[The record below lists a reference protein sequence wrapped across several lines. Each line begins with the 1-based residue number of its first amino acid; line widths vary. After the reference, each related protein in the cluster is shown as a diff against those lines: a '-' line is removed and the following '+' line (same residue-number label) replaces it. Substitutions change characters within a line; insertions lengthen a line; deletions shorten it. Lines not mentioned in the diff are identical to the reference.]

1 MVRMPDTREAPSSDF
16 NAIRISIASP
26 DQIRAWSSGE
36 VQKGETINYRTQRPE
51 KDGLFCEKI
60 FGPTKDWECQC
71 GKYKRQKYKGVV
83 CDRCGVEVTRA
94 NVRRQRLGH
103 IALAAPVA
111 NIWFV
116 KNTPSVMSLALDL
129 KLSDL
134 TRVLYY
140 SAYVIT
146 QVDIDLMRA
155 QLSSHGVEVEQLRE
169 GPLAVGYAAWQRIVD
184 RVEAWALESRLHEA
198 ASAIVGPADRLP
210 RTVPNAK
217 AALSR
222 LVSHAESDRA
232 TPAEESADAD
242 NADSQAL
249 LALATDGMAA
259 ARAAGEVGRLL
270 LAEGVVD
277 SPEKLALAAIE
288 GDPVAKA
295 LSLLHHGG
303 QPITDA
309 LSRQAGYVQAVVD
322 AFAAWRAEPAE
333 EARDNLDDAAD
344 RLRDDIA
351 AVHDELLLP
360 ALGDLN
366 AAVTQLRPL
375 SFGTAAQQPLS
386 DDLAEIRRALAEVEQ
401 SVRSWNYRRADD
413 NPDGRGWNLP
423 AFNALLERLS
433 PDSVE
438 SQAIDEL
445 EQRIEFIHNGASYH
459 DQQEEIVIWH
469 KRLPVLR
476 DLVSLVGDY
485 LLRALAERRKE
496 AVDIIQA
503 MRWLR
508 WDPTQ
513 RPRAVDLDWLW
524 DDLKLPA
531 AARHNDEL
539 PDEFYIARSGSAGL
553 RLTTLSTSRYDRL
566 KPFWGDAFDAEMGSE
581 PTLEFLKLLD
591 LDLDQE
597 RYYTELEMRATSAQI
612 RTKAG
617 KRMRLLETFRRS
629 ENRMQDMIMT
639 VLPVLP
645 PELRPMVQLD
655 GGRFATSDLN
665 DLYRRVLSR
674 NHRLKRFASMRA
686 PSLMIRNEKRM
697 LQEAV
702 DSLIDN
708 GRQGKPVKGKRD
720 HTLKSLS
727 DLLKGK
733 QGRFRQ
739 NLLGKRVDYSG
750 RSVIVVGPELKMDEC
765 GLPKRMALELFKPF
779 VMHRLVLNSMAPNIK
794 AAKRMVERSSPEV
807 WQILEDVIK
816 NRPVMLNRAPTL
828 HRLGIQAFKPVLI
841 EGSAIQLH
849 PLVCS
854 AFNADFDGDQMA
866 VHVPLSAMAVNET
879 GSVML
884 SINNMLSPASGDPLV
899 APTLDMVMGCYYLTE
914 EDKDAKGAGGVF
926 YDIHEARI
934 AYSEGLIDLRAPV
947 TVLCVAGAEGRVETT
962 MGRLIFNET
971 IPDALGF
978 KNHLM
983 DRAAIKDLTSE
994 LYRNLSN
1001 QETARALDRIKEMGF
1016 YYATKSGITIAI
1028 NDIQVSERKQDI
1040 LADAGHKVAE
1050 HEDNFM
1056 MGMMTEAEKYERVIE
1071 TWTQASDAMEKMVQ
1085 EGLENNSYGGVAV
1098 MAKSGAKGNISQ
1110 IKQMAGMRGLMSDP
1124 GGYIIERP
1132 VKSSFR
1138 EGLTALEYFISTHGA
1153 RKGLT
1158 DTALRTADSGYL
1170 TRRLVDVSQE
1180 VIVQE
1185 YDCEFAEPFYVEP
1198 RPNGSGGAGF
1208 SAAESRHM
1216 DLPDGSGGA
1225 SFSAIESRHM
1235 DLPDLRF
1242 GAERR
1247 FGKDQK
1253 QTSPRME
1260 LPDLGAGMDE
1270 LFSKV
1275 GGILLSIVEQITVA
1289 LSRQISDD
1297 HFLEKVQKF
1306 DITAAAEISNPR
1318 TDEII
1323 VRQDEVITPEIYEE
1337 IKKANK
1343 ANAPGF
1349 FDEINKIIH
1358 AEDEATREAVTKA
1371 TIEAIIDAHL
1381 IKEIPMYYTS
1391 GLKERIAGRIAGDV
1405 IAAPRSGEIIV
1416 DRNEMIDE
1424 EIAEQIAYAR
1434 IYRVPVRSPLT
1445 CQTRRGICQ
1454 LCYGRLPATGQ
1465 LVEIGQAVGVIAAQ
1479 SIGEPGTQLT
1489 MRTFHTGGIAGSDI
1503 TTGLPRVQE
1512 LFEVRPPKG
1521 AGVLTHIDGMV
1532 SIEEDPNGSRRIR
1545 VIYDEEERHEYPL
1558 PEGAIRLVERGEPVA
1573 EGSLL
1578 AVVVRPDALA
1588 GAAVAEADAPDTA
1601 LAEATDMVLADANVV
1616 QEIRSEYLGEAEV
1629 SDDRITVV
1637 WREEE
1642 SRAYD
1647 VSNQMSLKVQDGQQV
1662 MAGDALVDGPLDL
1675 RELLDIRGVEGLQH
1689 YLVDEVQE
1697 VYRSQGVG
1705 IHDKHIEVILRQMLR
1720 RVQVETAG
1728 DTEFISG
1735 DVVDKFRFQD
1745 QNAQVFAEGGEPA
1758 TAKTLLLGVSK
1769 AALTTDSFLS
1779 KASFQETTKV
1789 LTMAAVAS
1797 DRDWLRGLKE
1807 NVIIGRLIPARLESL
1822 LDVEN
1827 AFALGEGQD
1836 EYESEL
1842 VAPWLYSDGEM
1853 PEGLVASFGRPPLD
1867 APGEAIDDEIISGQ
1881 PLSPFGGIGLGDAG
1895 YQIRTAEEEDESL
1908 RRAQSL
1914 TDSDSEIDRE
1924 VEAAAS
1930 RIFSPFDDDA
1940 DDHIPQL

>member
-1 MVRMPDTREAPSSDF
+1 MVRMLDNREATSSDF

-26 DQIRAWSSGE
+26 EQIAGWSSGE

-51 KDGLFCEKI
+51 KDGLFCERI

-134 TRVLYY
+134 TRILYY
-140 SAYVIT
+140 SAYVIN
-146 QVDIDLMRA
+146 QVDIDLMR
-155 QLSSHGVEVEQLRE
+155 EQLERHSTEVDELRE
-169 GPLAVGYAAWQRIVD
+169 EPLAVAYGAWQRIAD
-184 RVEAWALESRLHEA
+184 RVGDWALEGSLHEA
-198 ASAIVGPADRLP
+198 VSIITSPSKTLPQAVAGAKSALYRLSDATDPTEGDFTADL
-210 RTVPNAK
+210 
-217 AALSR
+217 
-222 LVSHAESDRA
+222 EF
-232 TPAEESADAD
+232 
-242 NADSQAL
+242 L
-249 LALATDGMAA
+249 LNLATEGIKAE
-259 ARAAGEVGRLL
+259 RAAYEVGRLL
-270 LAEGVVD
+270 LAEGVID
-277 SPEKLALAAIE
+277 SPDKLAMAAIE
-288 GDPVAKA
+288 GDQVAVA
-295 LSLLHHGG
+295 ISGLHHGSR
-303 QPITDA
+303 PIAEA
-309 LSRQAGYVQAVVD
+309 LEQQSSHSQAVVD
-322 AFAAWRAEPAE
+322 AFNAWRGDPSE
-333 EARDNLDDAAD
+333 ELQDDLFDAVE
-344 RLRDDIA
+344 RLRDDITI
-351 AVHDELLLP
+351 VYDEALAP
-360 ALGDLN
+360 AISGVA
-366 AAVTQLRPL
+366 AAVTGVGSA
-375 SFGTAAQQPLS
+375 SFGPTAKQPLS
-386 DDLAEIRRALAEVEQ
+386 EDLAKIEHALTTVELA
-401 SVRSWNYRRADD
+401 VRSWNYRRSDD
-413 NPDGRGWNLP
+413 NPEGRGWNLP
-423 AFNALLERLS
+423 AFNALLDRLQ
-433 PDSVE
+433 PDSADMKV
-438 SQAIDEL
+438 IGEL
-445 EQRIEFIHNGASYH
+445 KDRIEFIQTDIAPD
-459 DQQEEIVIWH
+459 DQQKEISLW
-469 KRLPVLR
+469 RRQLSVLR
-476 DLVSLVGDY
+476 DLIGVVDDY
-485 LLRALAERRKE
+485 LLRAVAERRKE
-496 AVDIIQA
+496 AVDLIQA

-508 WDPTQ
+508 WDPSQ
-513 RPRAVDLDWLW
+513 RPRSADVAWLW

-531 AARHNDEL
+531 AMRNETEL
-539 PDEFYIARSGSAGL
+539 PDEFYIARSGSPGL
-553 RLTTLSTSRYDRL
+553 HLTTLSTSRFDRL
-566 KPFWGDAFDAEMGSE
+566 KPFWGEAFHAEMGAE
-581 PTLEFLKLLD
+581 PILESLKLLD
-591 LDLDQE
+591 TDLDQE
-597 RYYTELEMRATSAQI
+597 RYYTELEMRATSSQI

-686 PSLMIRNEKRM
+686 PGLMIRNEKRM

-708 GRQGKPVKGKRD
+708 GRQGKAVKGKRD
-720 HTLKSLS
+720 HALKSLS

-779 VMHRLVLNSMAPNIK
+779 VMHRLVLSALAPNIK

-807 WQILEDVIK
+807 WHILEDVIK
-816 NRPVMLNRAPTL
+816 DRPVMLNRAPTL

-866 VHVPLSAMAVNET
+866 VHVPLSAMAVHET

-884 SINNMLSPASGDPLV
+884 STNNMLSPASGDPLV

-914 EDKDAKGAGGVF
+914 LVSDAKGAGGVF
-926 YDIHEARI
+926 YDIDEARI
-934 AYSEGLIDLRAPV
+934 AYSDGQLNLRAPI
-947 TVLCVAGAEGRVETT
+947 TVLKVSGAEGKLETT

-971 IPDALGF
+971 IPNALGY
-978 KNHLM
+978 KNQLM
-983 DRAAIKDLTSE
+983 DRGAIKDLTSE

-1001 QETARALDRIKEMGF
+1001 EETAKALDSIKEMGF
-1016 YYATKSGITIAI
+1016 YYATRSGITIAI
-1028 NDIQVSERKQDI
+1028 NDIQVSERKRDI
-1040 LADAGHKVAE
+1040 LDSAGQKVAE

-1056 MGMMTEAEKYERVIE
+1056 MGMMTEEEKYERIID
-1071 TWTQASDAMEKMVQ
+1071 TWTEASDDMQQVVESEMA
-1085 EGLENNSYGGVAV
+1085 NYGGVAV

-1124 GGYIIERP
+1124 EGRIIERP

-1185 YDCEFAEPFYVEP
+1185 SDCEFAEPFYVEP
-1198 RPNGSGGAGF
+1198 RPDDPTLSN
-1208 SAAESRHM
+1208 
-1216 DLPDGSGGA
+1216 LP
-1225 SFSAIESRHM
+1225 
-1235 DLPDLRF
+1235 
-1242 GAERR
+1242 
-1247 FGKDQK
+1247 
-1253 QTSPRME
+1253 
-1260 LPDLGAGMDE
+1260 
-1270 LFSKV
+1270 
-1275 GGILLSIVEQITVA
+1275 
-1289 LSRQISDD
+1289 
-1297 HFLEKVQKF
+1297 
-1306 DITAAAEISNPR
+1306 
-1318 TDEII
+1318 
-1323 VRQDEVITPEIYEE
+1323 
-1337 IKKANK
+1337 
-1343 ANAPGF
+1343 
-1349 FDEINKIIH
+1349 
-1358 AEDEATREAVTKA
+1358 
-1371 TIEAIIDAHL
+1371 
-1381 IKEIPMYYTS
+1381 
-1391 GLKERIAGRIAGDV
+1391 ERIVGRMAGDV
-1405 IAAPRSGEIIV
+1405 IADPTSGEIIV

-1424 EIAEQIAYAR
+1424 ALATAIRDAGID
-1434 IYRVPVRSPLT
+1434 RVPVRSPLT

-1454 LCYGRLPATGQ
+1454 MCYGRLPATGK

-1521 AGVLTHIDGMV
+1521 AGVMTHIDGAI

-1545 VIYDEEERHEYPL
+1545 VTYDEEERHDYAL
-1558 PEGAIRLVERGEPVA
+1558 PAGAIRLVERGEPVE
-1573 EGSLL
+1573 EGKLL
-1578 AVVVRPDALA
+1578 AVVLNTSSSPSTDGDR
-1588 GAAVAEADAPDTA
+1588 ETTTA
-1601 LAEATDMVLADANVV
+1601 LANTDVV
-1616 QEIRSEYLGEAEV
+1616 NEIRSDFQGEAEV
-1629 SDDRITVV
+1629 TSDGITVV

-1642 SRAYD
+1642 SRVYD
-1647 VSNQMSLKVQDGQQV
+1647 VSSQMTLRVSDNQQV
-1662 MAGDALVDGPLDL
+1662 MAGAALVDGPLDL
-1675 RELLDIRGVEGLQH
+1675 RELLDIRGLEGLQH

-1697 VYRSQGVG
+1697 VYRSQGVS

-1728 DTEFISG
+1728 DTEFIPG

-1745 QNAQVFAEGGEPA
+1745 QNAQVLAEGGEPA

-1807 NVIIGRLIPARLESL
+1807 NVIIGRLIPARLDSL
-1822 LDVEN
+1822 LQAEN
-1827 AFALGEGQD
+1827 DFALRQAMDEFGGELAPSWLSGEGEIPNEFAPLEGAEELID
-1836 EYESEL
+1836 EEL
-1842 VAPWLYSDGEM
+1842 IAGQAP
-1853 PEGLVASFGRPPLD
+1853 
-1867 APGEAIDDEIISGQ
+1867 
-1881 PLSPFGGIGLGDAG
+1881 SPFGGAAIGDSGF
-1895 YQIRTAEEEDESL
+1895 QIRTAEEEDEL
-1908 RRAQSL
+1908 VRKAQSL
-1914 TDSDSEIDRE
+1914 TDNDSEIDRE
-1924 VEAAAS
+1924 VELTAS
-1930 RIFSPFDDDA
+1930 RIFSPFEEEEEDV
-1940 DDHIPQL
+1940 PRL

>member
-1 MVRMPDTREAPSSDF
+1 MVRMLDSREATTSSDF

-26 DQIRAWSSGE
+26 EQIRGWSSGE

-83 CDRCGVEVTRA
+83 CDRCGVEVTRS

-116 KNTPSVMSLALDL
+116 KNTPSVMSLTLDL

-140 SAYVIT
+140 SAFVIN
-146 QVDIDLMRA
+146 QVDVDLMRE
-155 QLSSHGVEVEQLRE
+155 QFERHESEVEEIRNGSISVADGTLQS
-169 GPLAVGYAAWQRIVD
+169 LANRIAEWD
-184 RVEAWALESRLHEA
+184 LENRRIEA
-198 ASAIVGPADRLP
+198 A
-210 RTVPNAK
+210 T
-217 AALSR
+217 ALSGMPER
-222 LVSHAESDRA
+222 LNGAVI
-232 TPAEESADAD
+232 
-242 NADSQAL
+242 
-249 LALATDGMAA
+249 A
-259 ARAAGEVGRLL
+259 ARAALARLSSADSNGDEDYASELQALRDLSDASVAAHAAILAAGQNTLRPEDLESPEQLSVLAVDGDLVAAAISRLYHGATPIADSLGRLGENVNSVVESFSDWRNDPTE
-270 LAEGVVD
+270 EGQD
-277 SPEKLALAAIE
+277 
-288 GDPVAKA
+288 DVA
-295 LSLLHHGG
+295 
-303 QPITDA
+303 
-309 LSRQAGYVQAVVD
+309 
-322 AFAAWRAEPAE
+322 
-333 EARDNLDDAAD
+333 DAAD
-344 RLRDDIA
+344 RLAADIA
-351 AVHDELLLP
+351 AVDEEALMPTLHDLHGIFSGSALQTEDSSSSESMSNDLDVIREALSQIEL
-360 ALGDLN
+360 
-366 AAVTQLRPL
+366 AVRT
-375 SFGTAAQQPLS
+375 
-386 DDLAEIRRALAEVEQ
+386 
-401 SVRSWNYRRADD
+401 WNYRRGED
-413 NPDGRGWNLP
+413 NPEGRGWNVP
-423 AFNALLERLS
+423 AFSALLERLQ
-433 PDSVE
+433 PDSDDIK
-438 SQAIDEL
+438 AISRL
-445 EQRIEFIHNGASYH
+445 EDRIDGISEIADHAGR
-459 DQQEEIVIWH
+459 QQEIGVWREE
-469 KRLPVLR
+469 
-476 DLVSLVGDY
+476 LVKLQDIISSIDGYLV
-485 LLRALAERRKE
+485 RALTERRKE
-496 AVDIIQA
+496 AVELIQA

-508 WDPTQ
+508 WDPSQ
-513 RPRAVDLDWLW
+513 RLRSADVDWVW

-531 AARHNDEL
+531 WARDEVEL

-553 RLTTLSTSRYDRL
+553 RLTILSTSRYDRL
-566 KPFWGDAFDAEMGSE
+566 KPFWGDSFDADMGAE
-581 PTLEFLKLLD
+581 PVLDFLKLMD
-591 LDLDQE
+591 TDLDQE

-686 PSLMIRNEKRM
+686 PGLMIRNEKRM
-697 LQEAV
+697 LQESV

-708 GRQGKPVKGKRD
+708 GRQGKAVKGKRD
-720 HTLKSLS
+720 HALKSLS

-779 VMHRLVLNSMAPNIK
+779 VMHRLVINALAPNIK

-807 WQILEDVIK
+807 WHILEDVIK
-816 NRPVMLNRAPTL
+816 DRPVMLNRAPTL

-884 SINNMLSPASGDPLV
+884 SINNMLSPASGEPLV

-914 EDKDAKGAGGVF
+914 LVADAKGAGGMF

-934 AYSEGLIDLRAPV
+934 AYSDAQIDLRAPI
-947 TVLCVAGAEGRVETT
+947 TVLSVSGADDKIETT
-962 MGRLIFNET
+962 MGRLIFNE
-971 IPDALGF
+971 ALPESLEY
-978 KNHLM
+978 KNVLM
-983 DRAAIKDLTSE
+983 DRGAIKDLTSE
-994 LYRNLSN
+994 LHRNLPN
-1001 QETARALDRIKEMGF
+1001 EETARVLDRIKEIGF

-1040 LADAGHKVAE
+1040 LEDAGQKVAE
-1050 HEDNFM
+1050 HEEHFM
-1056 MGMMTEAEKYERVIE
+1056 MGFMTEEQKYESVID
-1071 TWTQASDAMEKMVQ
+1071 TWTEASDAMQKVVED
-1085 EGLENNSYGGVAV
+1085 ELGNFGGVGV
-1098 MAKSGAKGNISQ
+1098 MAASGTKGNISQ

-1124 GGYIIERP
+1124 EGRIIERP

-1180 VIVQE
+1180 VIVRE
-1185 YDCEFAEPFYVEP
+1185 HDCEFAEPFYVEP
-1198 RPNGSGGAGF
+1198 RPGDDN
-1208 SAAESRHM
+1208 
-1216 DLPDGSGGA
+1216 
-1225 SFSAIESRHM
+1225 
-1235 DLPDLRF
+1235 
-1242 GAERR
+1242 
-1247 FGKDQK
+1247 
-1253 QTSPRME
+1253 
-1260 LPDLGAGMDE
+1260 
-1270 LFSKV
+1270 
-1275 GGILLSIVEQITVA
+1275 LST
-1289 LSRQISDD
+1289 L
-1297 HFLEKVQKF
+1297 
-1306 DITAAAEISNPR
+1306 T
-1318 TDEII
+1318 
-1323 VRQDEVITPEIYEE
+1323 
-1337 IKKANK
+1337 
-1343 ANAPGF
+1343 
-1349 FDEINKIIH
+1349 
-1358 AEDEATREAVTKA
+1358 
-1371 TIEAIIDAHL
+1371 
-1381 IKEIPMYYTS
+1381 
-1391 GLKERIAGRIAGDV
+1391 ERITGRIAGDV
-1405 IAAPRSGEIIV
+1405 IADMVSGEIIL

-1424 EIAEQIAYAR
+1424 TIAEQIKDAG
-1434 IYRVPVRSPLT
+1434 IDRVPVRSPLT
-1445 CQTRRGICQ
+1445 CQTPRGICQ
-1454 LCYGRLPATGQ
+1454 MCYGRLPATGE

-1521 AGVLTHIDGMV
+1521 AGLLTHIDGIA
-1532 SIEEDPNGSRRIR
+1532 SIEEDANGSRRIR
-1545 VIYDEEERHEYPL
+1545 VTYDDEERHDYPL
-1558 PEGAIRLVERGEPVA
+1558 PDGAIRLVQPGEPIG
-1573 EGSLL
+1573 EGNLL
-1578 AVVVRPDALA
+1578 AVVVSGDASANDDQPANALTGA
-1588 GAAVAEADAPDTA
+1588 GI
-1601 LAEATDMVLADANVV
+1601 L
-1616 QEIRSEYLGEAEV
+1616 QEIRSDYQGEVEV
-1629 SDDRITVV
+1629 SADGVTVV

-1642 SRAYD
+1642 SRSYD
-1647 VSNQMSLKVQDGQQV
+1647 ISSQMTLKVNNGQQV
-1662 MAGDALVDGPLDL
+1662 WAGDALVDGPLDL
-1675 RELLDIRGVEGLQH
+1675 RELLDIRGLEGLQH

-1697 VYRSQGVG
+1697 VYRSQGVS

-1728 DTEFISG
+1728 DTEFIPG

-1745 QNAQVFAEGGEPA
+1745 QNNRVLVEGGEPA

-1822 LDVEN
+1822 LASERTL
-1827 AFALGEGQD
+1827 ALMESFEDYDDDMPAWLAGGD
-1836 EYESEL
+1836 EF
-1842 VAPWLYSDGEM
+1842 
-1853 PEGLVASFGRPPLD
+1853 PEGIDPMQQRAALD
-1867 APGEAIDDEIISGQ
+1867 MPQDVIDEELISGQ
-1881 PLSPFGGIGLGDAG
+1881 PASPFGDGPGLGNAG
-1895 YQIRTAEEEDESL
+1895 YQIRNAEEEEEL
-1908 RRAQSL
+1908 VRRAQSL
-1914 TDSDSEIDRE
+1914 TESDSEVDQE
-1924 VEAAAS
+1924 VELTAS
-1930 RIFSPFDDDA
+1930 RIFSPFDDEGED
-1940 DDHIPQL
+1940 IPAL

>member
-1 MVRMPDTREAPSSDF
+1 MVRMLDNREATSSDF

-26 DQIRAWSSGE
+26 EQITGWSSGE

-51 KDGLFCEKI
+51 KDGLFCERI

-134 TRVLYY
+134 TRILYY
-140 SAYVIT
+140 SAYVIN
-146 QVDIDLMRA
+146 QVDIDLMRE
-155 QLSSHGVEVEQLRE
+155 QLGRHSTEVDELRE
-169 GPLAVGYAAWQRIVD
+169 GPLAVAYGAWQRIAD
-184 RVEAWALESRLHEA
+184 RVSDWALDGSLHEA
-198 ASAIVGPADRLP
+198 VTIITAPAESLPQALSATKSALDRLSGVQDP
-210 RTVPNAK
+210 EEGDFT
-217 AALSR
+217 
-222 LVSHAESDRA
+222 AEL
-232 TPAEESADAD
+232 ESV
-242 NADSQAL
+242 
-249 LALATDGMAA
+249 LALAAEGTKAE
-259 ARAAGEVGRLL
+259 RAAYAVGQLL
-270 LAEGVVD
+270 LAEGVID
-277 SPEKLALAAIE
+277 SPDKLAMAAIE
-288 GDPVAKA
+288 GDQVAVA
-295 LSLLHHGG
+295 ISGLHHGNV
-303 QPITDA
+303 PMAEA
-309 LSRQAGYVQAVVD
+309 LEQQSSHAQAVIDAFNSWRGDPSEELQDDLVD
-322 AFAAWRAEPAE
+322 AVE
-333 EARDNLDDAAD
+333 
-344 RLRDDIA
+344 RLRDDITVVYDEA
-351 AVHDELLLP
+351 LAPAVRGV
-360 ALGDLN
+360 A
-366 AAVTQLRPL
+366 AAVTGVGSA
-375 SFGTAAQQPLS
+375 SFGPTAQQPLS
-386 DDLAEIRRALAEVEQ
+386 DDLAEVEHALSTVEEA
-401 SVRSWNYRRADD
+401 VRSWNYRRSDD
-413 NPDGRGWNLP
+413 NPEGRGWNLP
-423 AFNALLERLS
+423 AFNALLDRLQT
-433 PDSVE
+433 DSADMKV
-438 SQAIDEL
+438 IGEL
-445 EQRIEFIHNGASYH
+445 ENRIEFIQTDITPA
-459 DQQEEIVIWH
+459 DQQKEIALW
-469 KRLPVLR
+469 RRQLPVLR
-476 DLVSLVGDY
+476 DLIGVVDDY
-485 LLRALAERRKE
+485 LLRAVAERRKE
-496 AVDIIQA
+496 AVDLIQA

-508 WDPTQ
+508 WDPSQ
-513 RPRAVDLDWLW
+513 RPRSVDVDWLW
-524 DDLKLPA
+524 EDLKLPA
-531 AARHNDEL
+531 AARNETEL
-539 PDEFYIARSGSAGL
+539 PDEFYIARSGSPGL
-553 RLTTLSTSRYDRL
+553 HLTTLSTSRYDRL
-566 KPFWGDAFDAEMGSE
+566 KPFWGEAFDAEMGAE
-581 PTLEFLKLLD
+581 PILEFLKLLD
-591 LDLDQE
+591 TDLDQE
-597 RYYTELEMRATSAQI
+597 RYYTELEMRATSSQI

-629 ENRMQDMIMT
+629 ENRMQDMVMT

-686 PSLMIRNEKRM
+686 PGLMIRNEKRM

-708 GRQGKPVKGKRD
+708 GRQGKAVKGKRD
-720 HTLKSLS
+720 HALKSLS

-779 VMHRLVLNSMAPNIK
+779 VMHRLVLSALAPNIK

-807 WQILEDVIK
+807 WHILEDVIK
-816 NRPVMLNRAPTL
+816 DRPVMLNRAPTL

-866 VHVPLSAMAVNET
+866 VHVPLSAMAVHET

-914 EDKDAKGAGGVF
+914 LISDARGAGGVF
-926 YDIHEARI
+926 YDIDEARI
-934 AYSEGLIDLRAPV
+934 AYADGQLDLRAPV
-947 TVLCVAGAEGRVETT
+947 TVLKVPSVEGKIETT

-971 IPDALGF
+971 IPNALGY
-978 KNHLM
+978 KNQLM
-983 DRAAIKDLTSE
+983 DRGAIKDLTSE

-1001 QETARALDRIKEMGF
+1001 EETAIALDKIKEMGF

-1028 NDIQVSERKQDI
+1028 NDIQVSERKKDI
-1040 LADAGHKVAE
+1040 LDAAGQKVAE

-1056 MGMMTEAEKYERVIE
+1056 MGMMTEEEKYERIID
-1071 TWTQASDAMEKMVQ
+1071 TWTQASDDMQQVVESEMA
-1085 EGLENNSYGGVAV
+1085 NYGGVAV

-1124 GGYIIERP
+1124 EGRIIERP

-1185 YDCEFAEPFYVEP
+1185 SDCEFAEPFYVEP
-1198 RPNGSGGAGF
+1198 RPNDPTLSN
-1208 SAAESRHM
+1208 
-1216 DLPDGSGGA
+1216 LP
-1225 SFSAIESRHM
+1225 
-1235 DLPDLRF
+1235 
-1242 GAERR
+1242 ERVV
-1247 FGKDQK
+1247 G
-1253 QTSPRME
+1253 RM
-1260 LPDLGAGMDE
+1260 
-1270 LFSKV
+1270 
-1275 GGILLSIVEQITVA
+1275 
-1289 LSRQISDD
+1289 
-1297 HFLEKVQKF
+1297 
-1306 DITAAAEISNPR
+1306 
-1318 TDEII
+1318 
-1323 VRQDEVITPEIYEE
+1323 
-1337 IKKANK
+1337 
-1343 ANAPGF
+1343 
-1349 FDEINKIIH
+1349 
-1358 AEDEATREAVTKA
+1358 
-1371 TIEAIIDAHL
+1371 
-1381 IKEIPMYYTS
+1381 
-1391 GLKERIAGRIAGDV
+1391 AGDV
-1405 IAAPRSGEIIV
+1405 IADPVSGEIIV

-1424 EIAEQIAYAR
+1424 ELAAAIRDAGID
-1434 IYRVPVRSPLT
+1434 RVPVRSPLS

-1454 LCYGRLPATGQ
+1454 MCYGRLPATGQ

-1521 AGVLTHIDGMV
+1521 AGVLTHIDGGISV
-1532 SIEEDPNGSRRIR
+1532 EEDPNGSRRIR
-1545 VIYDEEERHEYPL
+1545 VTYDEEERHDYAL
-1558 PEGAIRLVERGEPVA
+1558 PPGAIRLVERGEPVE
-1573 EGSLL
+1573 EGKLL
-1578 AVVVRPDALA
+1578 AVVLNTQSKPAA
-1588 GAAVAEADAPDTA
+1588 GDDGESTTA
-1601 LAEATDMVLADANVV
+1601 LANTDVV
-1616 QEIRSEYLGEAEV
+1616 NEIRSDFQGEAEV
-1629 SDDRITVV
+1629 TADGVTVV

-1642 SRAYD
+1642 SRVYD
-1647 VSNQMSLKVQDGQQV
+1647 VSSQMTLKVTNGQQV

-1675 RELLDIRGVEGLQH
+1675 RELLDIRGLEGLQH

-1697 VYRSQGVG
+1697 VYRSQGVS

-1728 DTEFISG
+1728 DTEFIPG

-1745 QNAQVFAEGGEPA
+1745 QNAQVLAEGGEPS

-1807 NVIIGRLIPARLESL
+1807 NVIIGRLIPARLDSL
-1822 LDVEN
+1822 LQAEHE
-1827 AFALGEGQD
+1827 FALREVMDDFAGELAPSWLSGDVDIPEEIAGLEGANELIDEELIAGQA
-1836 EYESEL
+1836 
-1842 VAPWLYSDGEM
+1842 AP
-1853 PEGLVASFGRPPLD
+1853 
-1867 APGEAIDDEIISGQ
+1867 Q
-1881 PLSPFGGIGLGDAG
+1881 FGGPGIGDAG
-1895 YQIRTAEEEDESL
+1895 FQIRTAEEEDEL
-1908 RRAQSL
+1908 VRRAQSL
-1914 TDSDSEIDRE
+1914 TDNDSEIDRE
-1924 VEAAAS
+1924 VELTAS
-1930 RIFSPFDDDA
+1930 RVFSPFEEEDED
-1940 DDHIPQL
+1940 IPRL

>member
-1 MVRMPDTREAPSSDF
+1 MVRMLDNREATSSDF

-26 DQIRAWSSGE
+26 EQITGWSSGE

-51 KDGLFCEKI
+51 KDGLFCERI

-140 SAYVIT
+140 SAYVIN
-146 QVDIDLMRA
+146 QVDIDLMR
-155 QLSSHGVEVEQLRE
+155 EQLERHSTE
-169 GPLAVGYAAWQRIVD
+169 VDELRDGPLAVAYSAWQRIAD
-184 RVEAWALESRLHEA
+184 RVGDWALEGSLHEA
-198 ASAIVGPADRLP
+198 GSIISGPSESLPRAVSSAKSALDRLA
-210 RTVPNAK
+210 NAPEADGHDFSDDLEYL
-217 AALSR
+217 AAL
-222 LVSHAESDRA
+222 AEEGIKAERA
-232 TPAEESADAD
+232 TY
-242 NADSQAL
+242 
-249 LALATDGMAA
+249 
-259 ARAAGEVGRLL
+259 EVGRLL
-270 LAEGVVD
+270 LAEGVID
-277 SPEKLALAAIE
+277 SPDKLAMAAIE
-288 GDPVAKA
+288 GDQIAVAI
-295 LSLLHHGG
+295 SGLHHGSL
-303 QPITDA
+303 PIKES
-309 LSRQAGYVQAVVD
+309 LERQSANARAVAD
-322 AFAAWRAEPAE
+322 AFNAWRDDPRE
-333 EARDNLDDAAD
+333 ELQDDLVD
-344 RLRDDIA
+344 SVERLRDDITIVYDEILVPTVNGVA
-351 AVHDELLLP
+351 AGVNGVNS
-360 ALGDLN
+360 A
-366 AAVTQLRPL
+366 
-375 SFGTAAQQPLS
+375 SFGPTAQQPLS
-386 DDLAEIRRALAEVEQ
+386 DDLAEIEHALTTVEMA
-401 SVRSWNYRRADD
+401 VRSWNYRRSDD
-413 NPDGRGWNLP
+413 NPEGRGWNLP
-423 AFNALLERLS
+423 AFNALLDRLQA
-433 PDSVE
+433 DSTDMKVI
-438 SQAIDEL
+438 SDL
-445 EQRIEFIHNGASYH
+445 EDRIEFIQSDIVPE
-459 DQQEEIVIWH
+459 DQQKEISLW
-469 KRLPVLR
+469 RRQLPVLR
-476 DLVSLVGDY
+476 DLIGVVDDY
-485 LLRALAERRKE
+485 LLRAVAERRKE
-496 AVDIIQA
+496 AVDLIQA

-508 WDPTQ
+508 WDPSQ
-513 RPRAVDLDWLW
+513 RPRSMDVDWLW
-524 DDLKLPA
+524 DELKLPA
-531 AARHNDEL
+531 AAREETEL
-539 PDEFYIARSGSAGL
+539 PDEFYIARSGSPGL
-553 RLTTLSTSRYDRL
+553 HLTTLSTSRYDRL
-566 KPFWGDAFDAEMGSE
+566 KPFWGEAFDAEMGAE
-581 PTLEFLKLLD
+581 PILEFLKLLD

-597 RYYTELEMRATSAQI
+597 RYYTELEMRATSSQI

-686 PSLMIRNEKRM
+686 PGLMIRNEKRM

-708 GRQGKPVKGKRD
+708 GRQGKAVKGKRD
-720 HTLKSLS
+720 HALKSLS

-779 VMHRLVLNSMAPNIK
+779 VMHRLVLSALAPNIK

-807 WQILEDVIK
+807 WHILEDVIK
-816 NRPVMLNRAPTL
+816 DRPVMLNRAPTL

-866 VHVPLSAMAVNET
+866 VHVPLSSMAVHET
-879 GSVML
+879 SSVML
-884 SINNMLSPASGDPLV
+884 STNNMLSPASGDPLV

-914 EDKDAKGAGGVF
+914 LVPDARGAGGVY
-926 YDIHEARI
+926 YDVDEARI
-934 AYSEGLIDLRAPV
+934 AYSDGQLDLRAPI
-947 TVLCVAGAEGRVETT
+947 TVLKVAAAEGKIETT

-971 IPDALGF
+971 IPNALGY
-978 KNHLM
+978 KNQLM
-983 DRAAIKDLTSE
+983 DRGAIKDLTSE

-1001 QETARALDRIKEMGF
+1001 EETAKALDRIKEMGF

-1040 LADAGHKVAE
+1040 LESAGQKVAE

-1056 MGMMTEAEKYERVIE
+1056 MGMMTEEEKYERIIDA
-1071 TWTQASDAMEKMVQ
+1071 WTQASDDMQQVVESEM
-1085 EGLENNSYGGVAV
+1085 SHYGGVAV

-1124 GGYIIERP
+1124 EGRIIERP

-1185 YDCEFAEPFYVEP
+1185 SDCEFAEPFYVEP
-1198 RPNGSGGAGF
+1198 RPNDPTLSN
-1208 SAAESRHM
+1208 
-1216 DLPDGSGGA
+1216 LP
-1225 SFSAIESRHM
+1225 
-1235 DLPDLRF
+1235 
-1242 GAERR
+1242 
-1247 FGKDQK
+1247 
-1253 QTSPRME
+1253 
-1260 LPDLGAGMDE
+1260 
-1270 LFSKV
+1270 
-1275 GGILLSIVEQITVA
+1275 
-1289 LSRQISDD
+1289 
-1297 HFLEKVQKF
+1297 
-1306 DITAAAEISNPR
+1306 
-1318 TDEII
+1318 
-1323 VRQDEVITPEIYEE
+1323 
-1337 IKKANK
+1337 
-1343 ANAPGF
+1343 
-1349 FDEINKIIH
+1349 
-1358 AEDEATREAVTKA
+1358 
-1371 TIEAIIDAHL
+1371 
-1381 IKEIPMYYTS
+1381 
-1391 GLKERIAGRIAGDV
+1391 ERIVGRMAGDV
-1405 IAAPRSGEIIV
+1405 IADPTSGEIIV

-1424 EIAEQIAYAR
+1424 EVAAAIRDAGID
-1434 IYRVPVRSPLT
+1434 RVPVRSPLT

-1454 LCYGRLPATGQ
+1454 MCYGRLPATGQ
-1465 LVEIGQAVGVIAAQ
+1465 IVEIGQAVGVIAAQ

-1521 AGVLTHIDGMV
+1521 AGVLTHIDGTI

-1545 VIYDEEERHEYPL
+1545 VTYDEEERHDYAL
-1558 PEGAIRLVERGEPVA
+1558 PAGAIRLVERGEPVE
-1573 EGSLL
+1573 EGKLL
-1578 AVVVRPDALA
+1578 AVVLNTDPAAASNGDA
-1588 GAAVAEADAPDTA
+1588 ESTTA
-1601 LAEATDMVLADANVV
+1601 LANTDVIN
-1616 QEIRSEYLGEAEV
+1616 EIRSDFQGEAEV
-1629 SDDRITVV
+1629 TSDGITVV

-1642 SRAYD
+1642 SRVYD
-1647 VSNQMSLKVQDGQQV
+1647 VSSQMTLRVTDGQQV

-1675 RELLDIRGVEGLQH
+1675 RELLDIRGLEGLQH

-1697 VYRSQGVG
+1697 VYRSQGVS

-1728 DTEFISG
+1728 DTEFIPG

-1745 QNAQVFAEGGEPA
+1745 QNAQVLAEGGEPA

-1822 LDVEN
+1822 LNAEN
-1827 AFALGEGQD
+1827 ELALREALDEFGHELAPAWLSGDGDIPDELAGLEGAD
-1836 EYESEL
+1836 ELIDPEL
-1842 VAPWLYSDGEM
+1842 IA
-1853 PEGLVASFGRPPLD
+1853 
-1867 APGEAIDDEIISGQ
+1867 GQ
-1881 PLSPFGGIGLGDAG
+1881 ALPQFGGTGIGDAG
-1895 YQIRTAEEEDESL
+1895 FQIRTAEEEDEL
-1908 RRAQSL
+1908 VRRAQSL
-1914 TDSDSEIDRE
+1914 TDNDSEIDRE
-1924 VEAAAS
+1924 VELTAS
-1930 RIFSPFDDDA
+1930 RIFSPFEEEDED
-1940 DDHIPQL
+1940 IPRL

>member
-1 MVRMPDTREAPSSDF
+1 MVRMLDTRESPSSDF

-146 QVDIDLMRA
+146 QVDIDLMRE
-155 QLSSHGVEVEQLRE
+155 QLSRHSIEVEQLRE
-169 GPLAVGYAAWQRIVD
+169 GPLAVADAAWQRIAD
-184 RVEAWALESRLHEA
+184 RVGGWALESRLHEA
-198 ASAIVGPADRLP
+198 ASAIAGPADRLP
-210 RTVPNAK
+210 RTVRDAT
-217 AALSR
+217 AALFR
-222 LVSHAESDRA
+222 LAN
-232 TPAEESADAD
+232 PAEMERMAQSEESTDAED
-242 NADSQAL
+242 AGLQAL
-249 LALATDGMAA
+249 LALATDGAA
-259 ARAAGEVGRLL
+259 VARGVREVGRLL
-270 LAEGVVD
+270 LADGVVD
-277 SPEKLALAAIE
+277 SPDLLAQAAVE

-295 LSLLHHGG
+295 ISGLHHGS
-303 QPITDA
+303 QPLDEA
-309 LSRQAGYVQAVVD
+309 LQRQGGYAQAVVD
-322 AFAAWRAEPAE
+322 AFAAWRAAPAE
-333 EARDNLDDAAD
+333 ESQDDLYDAAD
-344 RLRDDIA
+344 RLREDIF
-351 AVHDELLLP
+351 AVQDEWLLP
-360 ALGDLN
+360 ALTALT
-366 AAVTQLRPL
+366 AAIAQTGPL
-375 SFGTAAQQPLS
+375 SFGSAAQQPLS
-386 DDLAEIRRALAEVEQ
+386 DDLAEIRRALAMVEQ
-401 SVRSWNYRRADD
+401 EVRSWNYRRSDD
-413 NPDGRGWNLP
+413 NPAGRGWNLP
-423 AFNALLERLS
+423 AFNALLERLNPES
-433 PDSVE
+433 PE
-438 SQAIDEL
+438 SQTIDRL
-445 EQRIEFIHNGASYH
+445 EKRIEFIHNGASYH
-459 DQQEEIVIWH
+459 DQQEEITIWH
-469 KRLPVLR
+469 KELPVLR
-476 DLVSLVGDY
+476 DLVSVVGDY

-508 WDPTQ
+508 WDAAQ
-513 RPRAVDLDWLW
+513 RPRSVDLDWLW
-524 DDLKLPA
+524 EDLKLPA
-531 AARHNDEL
+531 TAREDGEL

-566 KPFWGDAFDAEMGSE
+566 KPFWEDAFDAEMGSE
-581 PTLEFLKLLD
+581 AVLEFLKLLD

-597 RYYTELEMRATSAQI
+597 RYFTELEMRATSAQI

-629 ENRMQDMIMT
+629 DNRMQDMIMT

-674 NHRLKRFASMRA
+674 NHRLKRFNSMRA

-779 VMHRLVLNSMAPNIK
+779 VMHRLALNTMAPNIK

-807 WQILEDVIK
+807 WHILEDVIK
-816 NRPVMLNRAPTL
+816 DRTVMLNRAPTL

-866 VHVPLSAMAVNET
+866 VHVPLSDMAVNET
-879 GSVML
+879 SSVML

-914 EDKDAKGAGGVF
+914 MDASAKGAGGVF
-926 YDIHEARI
+926 YDIDEARI
-934 AYSEGLIDLRAPV
+934 AYAAGRIDLRAPII
-947 TVLCVAGAEGRVETT
+947 VLCVPGAEGRVETT

-971 IPDALGF
+971 IPDALGY
-978 KNHLM
+978 KNRLM
-983 DRAAIKDLTSE
+983 DRGAIKDLTSE

-1001 QETARALDRIKEMGF
+1001 AETARALDRIKEMGF

-1028 NDIQVSERKQDI
+1028 NDIQVSERKQGI
-1040 LADAGHKVAE
+1040 LATAGQKVAE

-1056 MGMMTEAEKYERVIE
+1056 MGMMTEEEKYESIID
-1071 TWTQASDAMEKMVQ
+1071 TWTQASDRMQ
-1085 EGLENNSYGGVAV
+1085 EVVEEELKENLYGGVAV

-1124 GGYIIERP
+1124 EGYIIERP

-1198 RPNGSGGAGF
+1198 HPN
-1208 SAAESRHM
+1208 
-1216 DLPDGSGGA
+1216 D
-1225 SFSAIESRHM
+1225 
-1235 DLPDLRF
+1235 PDLRNF
-1242 GAERR
+1242 ADRI
-1247 FGKDQK
+1247 
-1253 QTSPRME
+1253 
-1260 LPDLGAGMDE
+1260 
-1270 LFSKV
+1270 V
-1275 GGILLSIVEQITVA
+1275 GRL
-1289 LSRQISDD
+1289 
-1297 HFLEKVQKF
+1297 
-1306 DITAAAEISNPR
+1306 
-1318 TDEII
+1318 
-1323 VRQDEVITPEIYEE
+1323 
-1337 IKKANK
+1337 
-1343 ANAPGF
+1343 
-1349 FDEINKIIH
+1349 
-1358 AEDEATREAVTKA
+1358 
-1371 TIEAIIDAHL
+1371 
-1381 IKEIPMYYTS
+1381 
-1391 GLKERIAGRIAGDV
+1391 AGDV
-1405 IAAPRSGEIIV
+1405 IADPRSGEIIV

-1424 EIAEQIAYAR
+1424 EIAVAVKEAVSGDAGSA
-1434 IYRVPVRSPLT
+1434 RVPVRSPLT

-1454 LCYGRLPATGQ
+1454 RCYGRLPATGQ

-1512 LFEVRPPKG
+1512 LFEARPPKG
-1521 AGVLTHIDGMV
+1521 AGVLTHIDGEV
-1532 SIEEDPNGSRRIR
+1532 SIEEDLNGSRRIR
-1545 VIYDEEERHEYPL
+1545 VAYDEEERHEYQL
-1558 PEGAIRLVERGEPVA
+1558 PEGAVRLVAHGEPVA

-1578 AVVVRPDALA
+1578 AVALGPAALA
-1588 GAAVAEADAPDTA
+1588 GSESPSSSPSPDGLVDT
-1601 LAEATDMVLADANVV
+1601 NVV
-1616 QEIRSEYLGEAEV
+1616 QEIRSEHLGEAEV
-1629 SDDRITVV
+1629 FADSITVV

-1647 VSNQMSLKVQDGQQV
+1647 VSTQMSLKVDDGQQV

-1697 VYRSQGVG
+1697 VYRSQGVS

-1728 DTEFISG
+1728 DTEFIPG

-1822 LDVEN
+1822 LEDEN
-1827 AFALGEGQD
+1827 AFALREGQD
-1836 EYESEL
+1836 EYDPDL
-1842 VAPWLYSDGEM
+1842 VAPAWLYSDGEM
-1853 PEGLVASFGRPPLD
+1853 PEGLGAALARPVPD
-1867 APGEAIDDEIISGQ
+1867 APGESIDDELISGQ
-1881 PLSPFGGIGLGDAG
+1881 PPSPYSGIGLSEAG
-1895 YQIRTAEEEDESL
+1895 YQIRTAQEEDELL

-1924 VEAAAS
+1924 VEAGVS
-1930 RIFSPFDDDA
+1930 RIFSPFDDDG
-1940 DDHIPQL
+1940 DDQIPQL

>member
-1 MVRMPDTREAPSSDF
+1 MVRMLDNREATSSDF

-26 DQIRAWSSGE
+26 EQITGWSSGE

-51 KDGLFCEKI
+51 KDGLFCERI

-140 SAYVIT
+140 SAYVIN
-146 QVDIDLMRA
+146 QVDIDLMR
-155 QLSSHGVEVEQLRE
+155 EQLLRHSTE
-169 GPLAVGYAAWQRIVD
+169 VDELRDGPLAVAYGAWQRIAD
-184 RVEAWALESRLHEA
+184 RVSDWALEGSLHEA
-198 ASAIVGPADRLP
+198 VSIITGPSESLLQTVG
-210 RTVPNAK
+210 
-217 AALSR
+217 
-222 LVSHAESDRA
+222 
-232 TPAEESADAD
+232 
-242 NADSQAL
+242 
-249 LALATDGMAA
+249 A
-259 ARAAGEVGRLL
+259 ARAALDRLSGVQDSAEGDFTAEVEALRALAAAGINAERATYEVGRLL
-270 LAEGVVD
+270 LAEGVID
-277 SPEKLALAAIE
+277 SPDKLAMAAIE
-288 GDPVAKA
+288 GDQIAVAI
-295 LSLLHHGG
+295 SGLHHGSV
-303 QPITDA
+303 PIADA
-309 LSRQAGYVQAVVD
+309 LERQASHAQAVVD
-322 AFAAWRAEPAE
+322 AFNAWRGDPSE
-333 EARDNLDDAAD
+333 EMQDNLVDAVE
-344 RLRDDIA
+344 RLRDDLV
-351 AVHDELLLP
+351 AVYDEALLP
-360 ALGDLN
+360 AVSGVA
-366 AAVTQLRPL
+366 AAVTGVGSA
-375 SFGTAAQQPLS
+375 SFGPTAQQPLS
-386 DDLAEIRRALAEVEQ
+386 DDLAEIEHALTAVERA
-401 SVRSWNYRRADD
+401 VRSWNYRRSED
-413 NPDGRGWNLP
+413 NPEGRGWNLP
-423 AFNALLERLS
+423 AFNALLDRLQA
-433 PDSVE
+433 DSADMKV
-438 SQAIDEL
+438 IGEL
-445 EQRIEFIHNGASYH
+445 EDRIEFIQTDITPENR
-459 DQQEEIVIWH
+459 QKEISLW
-469 KRLPVLR
+469 RRQLPVLR
-476 DLVSLVGDY
+476 DLIGVVDDY
-485 LLRALAERRKE
+485 LLRAVTERRKE
-496 AVDIIQA
+496 AVDLVQA
-503 MRWLR
+503 TRWLR
-508 WDPTQ
+508 WDPSQ
-513 RPRAVDLDWLW
+513 RPRSEDVHWLW
-524 DDLKLPA
+524 DDLKLPV
-531 AARHNDEL
+531 AAREETEL
-539 PDEFYIARSGSAGL
+539 PDEFYIARSGSPGL
-553 RLTTLSTSRYDRL
+553 HLTTLSTSRYDRL
-566 KPFWGDAFDAEMGSE
+566 KPFWGESFDAEMGAE
-581 PTLEFLKLLD
+581 PILEFLKLLD

-597 RYYTELEMRATSAQI
+597 RYYTELEMRATSSQI

-686 PSLMIRNEKRM
+686 PGLMIRNEKRM

-708 GRQGKPVKGKRD
+708 GRQGKAVKGKRD
-720 HTLKSLS
+720 HALKSLS

-779 VMHRLVLNSMAPNIK
+779 VMHRLVLNALAPNIK

-807 WQILEDVIK
+807 WHILEDVIK
-816 NRPVMLNRAPTL
+816 DRPVMLNRAPTL

-866 VHVPLSAMAVNET
+866 VHVPLSAMAVHET

-884 SINNMLSPASGDPLV
+884 STNNMLSPASGDPLV

-914 EDKDAKGAGGVF
+914 LVPDAKGAGGVF
-926 YDIHEARI
+926 YDVDEARI
-934 AYSEGLIDLRAPV
+934 AYSDGQIDLRAPIM
-947 TVLCVAGAEGRVETT
+947 VLKVSGADGKIETT

-971 IPDALGF
+971 IPEALGY
-978 KNHLM
+978 KNQLM
-983 DRAAIKDLTSE
+983 DRGAIKDLTSE
-994 LYRNLSN
+994 LYRSLSN
-1001 QETARALDRIKEMGF
+1001 EETAKALDSIKEMGF

-1040 LADAGHKVAE
+1040 LDSAGQKVAE

-1056 MGMMTEAEKYERVIE
+1056 MGMMTEEEKYERIID
-1071 TWTQASDAMEKMVQ
+1071 TWTQASDDMQ
-1085 EGLENNSYGGVAV
+1085 EVVESEMTNYGGVAV

-1124 GGYIIERP
+1124 EGRIIERP

-1185 YDCEFAEPFYVEP
+1185 SDCEFAEPFYVEP
-1198 RPNGSGGAGF
+1198 RPNDPTLSN
-1208 SAAESRHM
+1208 
-1216 DLPDGSGGA
+1216 LP
-1225 SFSAIESRHM
+1225 
-1235 DLPDLRF
+1235 
-1242 GAERR
+1242 
-1247 FGKDQK
+1247 
-1253 QTSPRME
+1253 
-1260 LPDLGAGMDE
+1260 
-1270 LFSKV
+1270 
-1275 GGILLSIVEQITVA
+1275 
-1289 LSRQISDD
+1289 
-1297 HFLEKVQKF
+1297 
-1306 DITAAAEISNPR
+1306 
-1318 TDEII
+1318 
-1323 VRQDEVITPEIYEE
+1323 
-1337 IKKANK
+1337 
-1343 ANAPGF
+1343 
-1349 FDEINKIIH
+1349 
-1358 AEDEATREAVTKA
+1358 
-1371 TIEAIIDAHL
+1371 
-1381 IKEIPMYYTS
+1381 
-1391 GLKERIAGRIAGDV
+1391 ERIVGRIAGDV
-1405 IAAPRSGEIIV
+1405 IADTTSGEIIV

-1424 EIAEQIAYAR
+1424 EVATAIRDAGID
-1434 IYRVPVRSPLT
+1434 RVPVRSPLT

-1454 LCYGRLPATGQ
+1454 MCYGRLPATGK

-1521 AGVLTHIDGMV
+1521 AGVLTHIDGTISV
-1532 SIEEDPNGSRRIR
+1532 EEDPNGSRRIR
-1545 VIYDEEERHEYPL
+1545 VTYDEEERHDYAL
-1558 PEGAIRLVERGEPVA
+1558 PPGAIRLVERGEPVE
-1573 EGSLL
+1573 EGKLL
-1578 AVVVRPDALA
+1578 AVVLNTDASPAANGERESGMALA
-1588 GAAVAEADAPDTA
+1588 N
-1601 LAEATDMVLADANVV
+1601 TDVMR
-1616 QEIRSEYLGEAEV
+1616 EIRSDFLGEAEV
-1629 SDDRITVV
+1629 SGAGVTVV

-1642 SRAYD
+1642 SRVYD
-1647 VSNQMSLKVQDGQQV
+1647 VSSQMTLRVADGQQV

-1675 RELLDIRGVEGLQH
+1675 RELLDIRGLEGLQH

-1697 VYRSQGVG
+1697 VYRSQGVS

-1720 RVQVETAG
+1720 RVQVETSG
-1728 DTEFISG
+1728 DTEFIPG

-1745 QNAQVFAEGGEPA
+1745 QNAQVLAEGGEPA

-1822 LDVEN
+1822 LNAEN
-1827 AFALGEGQD
+1827 EFALREAMDAYAGE
-1836 EYESEL
+1836 L
-1842 VAPWLYSDGEM
+1842 APSWLSGDGEI
-1853 PEGLVASFGRPPLD
+1853 PEEFADLASVDELIDEELIAGQTPPQL
-1867 APGEAIDDEIISGQ
+1867 GGTGIDD
-1881 PLSPFGGIGLGDAG
+1881 AG
-1895 YQIRTAEEEDESL
+1895 FQIRTAEEEDDL
-1908 RRAQSL
+1908 VRRAQSL
-1914 TDSDSEIDRE
+1914 TANDSEIDRE
-1924 VEAAAS
+1924 VELSAS
-1930 RIFSPFDDDA
+1930 RIFSPFEEEDED
-1940 DDHIPQL
+1940 IPRL

>member
-1 MVRMPDTREAPSSDF
+1 MVRMLDSREATTSSDF

-26 DQIRAWSSGE
+26 EQIRGWSSGE

-83 CDRCGVEVTRA
+83 CDRCGVEVTRS

-116 KNTPSVMSLALDL
+116 KNTPSVMSLTLDL

-140 SAYVIT
+140 SAYVIN
-146 QVDIDLMRA
+146 QVDVDLMRE
-155 QLSSHGVEVEQLRE
+155 QFERHESEVEQIRSGSIAVADESLQS
-169 GPLAVGYAAWQRIVD
+169 LANRIAQWD
-184 RVEAWALESRLHEA
+184 LDSRRVEAVETLGALPNQLGEA
-198 ASAIVGPADRLP
+198 ISSARAAIGQLTSAD
-210 RTVPNAK
+210 
-217 AALSR
+217 
-222 LVSHAESDRA
+222 AESDA
-232 TPAEESADAD
+232 DHADAIQTVRD
-242 NADSQAL
+242 LVDASIA
-249 LALATDGMAA
+249 AHAAIMA
-259 ARAAGEVGRLL
+259 VGRSSLREEDL
-270 LAEGVVD
+270 E
-277 SPEKLALAAIE
+277 SPEQLSVLAVD
-288 GDPVAKA
+288 GDPVAA
-295 LSLLHHGG
+295 AISRFYHGTT
-303 QPITDA
+303 PIA
-309 LSRQAGYVQAVVD
+309 
-322 AFAAWRAEPAE
+322 
-333 EARDNLDDAAD
+333 DNLKRFSDNAAAIITAFSAWSESPSEELQDDVADAAD
-344 RLRDDIA
+344 RLLDDIA
-351 AVHDELLLP
+351 RVDEEVLLP
-360 ALGDLN
+360 TLTDLHGVFVGVGGSDEADDGPEPMMNDLSAIREALVQVE
-366 AAVTQLRPL
+366 AAVRTWNN
-375 SFGTAAQQPLS
+375 
-386 DDLAEIRRALAEVEQ
+386 RRGE
-401 SVRSWNYRRADD
+401 D
-413 NPDGRGWNLP
+413 NPEGRGWNVP
-423 AFNALLERLS
+423 AFSALLDRLQS
-433 PDSVE
+433 DSDDIK
-438 SQAIDEL
+438 AIGRL
-445 EQRIEFIHNGASYH
+445 EDRIDGISDVSDQDGRHKEIEFWR
-459 DQQEEIVIWH
+459 DQLVKLQ
-469 KRLPVLR
+469 
-476 DLVSLVGDY
+476 DLISSVDGY
-485 LLRALAERRKE
+485 LARALTERRKE
-496 AVDIIQA
+496 AVDLIQS

-508 WDPTQ
+508 WDPAQ
-513 RPRAVDLDWLW
+513 RLRSSDVEWVW

-531 AARHNDEL
+531 WARDEVEL

-553 RLTTLSTSRYDRL
+553 RLTILSTSRYDRL
-566 KPFWGDAFDAEMGSE
+566 KPFWGDSFDADMGAE
-581 PTLEFLKLLD
+581 PVLDFLKLMD
-591 LDLDQE
+591 VDLDQE
-597 RYYTELEMRATSAQI
+597 RRYTELEMRATSAQI

-686 PSLMIRNEKRM
+686 PGLMIRNEKRM

-708 GRQGKPVKGKRD
+708 GRQGKAVKGKRD
-720 HTLKSLS
+720 HALKSLS

-750 RSVIVVGPELKMDEC
+750 RSVIVVGPELRMDQC

-779 VMHRLVLNSMAPNIK
+779 VMHRLVLSALAPNIK

-807 WQILEDVIK
+807 WHILEDVIK
-816 NRPVMLNRAPTL
+816 DRPVMLNRAPTL

-879 GSVML
+879 GTVML
-884 SINNMLSPASGDPLV
+884 SINNMLSPASGEPLV

-914 EDKDAKGAGGVF
+914 LVPDAHGAGAMF

-934 AYSEGLIDLRAPV
+934 AYSDAQIDLRAPI
-947 TVLCVAGAEGRVETT
+947 TVLSASGAEEKIETT
-962 MGRLIFNET
+962 MGRLIFNE
-971 IPDALGF
+971 ALPESLGY
-978 KNHLM
+978 KNILM
-983 DRAAIKDLTSE
+983 DRGAIKDLTSE
-994 LYRNLSN
+994 LHRTLAND
-1001 QETARALDRIKEMGF
+1001 ETARVLDSIKEIGF

-1028 NDIQVSERKQDI
+1028 NDIQVSDRKRAI
-1040 LADAGHKVAE
+1040 LEEATNKVAE

-1056 MGMMTEAEKYERVIE
+1056 MGMMTEDEKYERVIE
-1071 TWTQASDAMEKMVQ
+1071 TWTQASDDMQTVVQ
-1085 EGLENNSYGGVAV
+1085 EELDNYGGVGV
-1098 MAKSGAKGNISQ
+1098 MAASGTKGNISQ

-1124 GGYIIERP
+1124 EGRIIERP

-1180 VIVQE
+1180 VIVRE
-1185 YDCEFAEPFYVEP
+1185 HDCEFAEPFYVQP
-1198 RPNGSGGAGF
+1198 RPNDF
-1208 SAAESRHM
+1208 
-1216 DLPDGSGGA
+1216 DLSTLTDRIVG
-1225 SFSAIESRHM
+1225 
-1235 DLPDLRF
+1235 
-1242 GAERR
+1242 
-1247 FGKDQK
+1247 
-1253 QTSPRME
+1253 RM
-1260 LPDLGAGMDE
+1260 
-1270 LFSKV
+1270 
-1275 GGILLSIVEQITVA
+1275 
-1289 LSRQISDD
+1289 
-1297 HFLEKVQKF
+1297 
-1306 DITAAAEISNPR
+1306 
-1318 TDEII
+1318 
-1323 VRQDEVITPEIYEE
+1323 
-1337 IKKANK
+1337 
-1343 ANAPGF
+1343 
-1349 FDEINKIIH
+1349 
-1358 AEDEATREAVTKA
+1358 
-1371 TIEAIIDAHL
+1371 
-1381 IKEIPMYYTS
+1381 
-1391 GLKERIAGRIAGDV
+1391 AGDV
-1405 IAAPRSGEIIV
+1405 IADPQSGEIIV

-1424 EIAEQIAYAR
+1424 EVAVQIRDAGVD
-1434 IYRVPVRSPLT
+1434 RVPVRSPLT
-1445 CQTRRGICQ
+1445 CQTPRGICQ
-1454 LCYGRLPATGQ
+1454 MCYGRLPATGE

-1521 AGVLTHIDGMV
+1521 AGILTHIDGIV
-1532 SIEEDPNGSRRIR
+1532 SVEEDANGSRRIR
-1545 VIYDEEERHEYPL
+1545 VIYDDEERHDYLL
-1558 PEGAIRLVERGEPVA
+1558 PGGAIRLVQPGEPIA
-1573 EGSLL
+1573 EGNLL
-1578 AVVVRPDALA
+1578 AVVVNPDAPGNGSESALVGA
-1588 GAAVAEADAPDTA
+1588 GVE
-1601 LAEATDMVLADANVV
+1601 
-1616 QEIRSEYLGEAEV
+1616 QEIRSDYQGEVE
-1629 SDDRITVV
+1629 ITPDGVAVV

-1642 SRAYD
+1642 SRSYD
-1647 VSNQMSLKVQDGQQV
+1647 INSQMTLRVRDGQQV

-1675 RELLDIRGVEGLQH
+1675 RELLDIRGLEGLQH
-1689 YLVDEVQE
+1689 YLVNEVQE
-1697 VYRSQGVG
+1697 VYRSQGVS

-1728 DTEFISG
+1728 DTEFIPG

-1745 QNAQVFAEGGEPA
+1745 QNNRVLAEGGEPA

-1822 LDVEN
+1822 IADEQRLTLRESFEEFDDDVL
-1827 AFALGEGQD
+1827 APAWLSGDF
-1836 EYESEL
+1836 EL
-1842 VAPWLYSDGEM
+1842 
-1853 PEGLVASFGRPPLD
+1853 PEGFDPAQRAALEAAR
-1867 APGEAIDDEIISGQ
+1867 EAIDEELITGQ
-1881 PLSPFGGIGLGDAG
+1881 PGTALGGGDGLGDAG
-1895 YQIRTAEEEDESL
+1895 YQIRTPEEEDEL
-1908 RRAQSL
+1908 VRRAQSL
-1914 TDSDSEIDRE
+1914 TETDSEVDRE
-1924 VEAAAS
+1924 VEVTAS
-1930 RIFSPFDDDA
+1930 RIFSPFDEEDED
-1940 DDHIPQL
+1940 IPAL

>member
-1 MVRMPDTREAPSSDF
+1 MVRMLDNREATSSDF

-26 DQIRAWSSGE
+26 EQITGWSSGE

-51 KDGLFCEKI
+51 KDGLFCERI

-140 SAYVIT
+140 SAYVIN
-146 QVDIDLMRA
+146 QVDIDLMR
-155 QLSSHGVEVEQLRE
+155 EQLLRHSTE
-169 GPLAVGYAAWQRIVD
+169 VDELRDGPLAVADSAWQRIAG
-184 RVEAWALESRLHEA
+184 RVGDWALEGSLHEA
-198 ASAIVGPADRLP
+198 VTIISVPSESLPQALAGAKSALDRLAGVQDP
-210 RTVPNAK
+210 EEGDF
-217 AALSR
+217 AAEL
-222 LVSHAESDRA
+222 ES
-232 TPAEESADAD
+232 
-242 NADSQAL
+242 L
-249 LALATDGMAA
+249 LALAAEGEKAE
-259 ARAAGEVGRLL
+259 RATYAVGQLL
-270 LAEGVVD
+270 LAEGVID
-277 SPEKLALAAIE
+277 SPDKLAMAAIE
-288 GDPVAKA
+288 GDQVAVA
-295 LSLLHHGG
+295 ISGLHHGSM
-303 QPITDA
+303 PIAEA
-309 LSRQAGYVQAVVD
+309 LEQQSAHAQAVVD
-322 AFAAWRAEPAE
+322 AFNAWRGDPSE
-333 EARDNLDDAAD
+333 ERQDDLVDAAE
-344 RLRDDIA
+344 RLRGDIT
-351 AVHDELLLP
+351 AVYDEILVP
-360 ALGDLN
+360 TVTGVA
-366 AAVTQLRPL
+366 AAVTGVSSG
-375 SFGTAAQQPLS
+375 SFGPTAQQPLS
-386 DDLAEIRRALAEVEQ
+386 DDLAEIEHALATVEEA
-401 SVRSWNYRRADD
+401 VRSWNYRRSDD
-413 NPDGRGWNLP
+413 NPEGRGWNLP
-423 AFNALLERLS
+423 AFNALLDRLQA
-433 PDSVE
+433 DSSDMKV
-438 SQAIDEL
+438 IGEL
-445 EQRIEFIHNGASYH
+445 EDRIEFIQSDITPE
-459 DQQEEIVIWH
+459 DQQKEISLW
-469 KRLPVLR
+469 RRQLPVLR
-476 DLVSLVGDY
+476 DLIGVVDDY
-485 LLRALAERRKE
+485 LLRAVSERRKE
-496 AVDIIQA
+496 AVDLIQA

-508 WDPTQ
+508 WDPSQ
-513 RPRAVDLDWLW
+513 RPRSMDVEWLW
-524 DDLKLPA
+524 DELKLPA
-531 AARHNDEL
+531 AARNEAEL
-539 PDEFYIARSGSAGL
+539 PDEFYIARSGSPGL
-553 RLTTLSTSRYDRL
+553 HLTTLSTSRYDRL
-566 KPFWGDAFDAEMGSE
+566 KPFWGEAFDAEMGAE
-581 PTLEFLKLLD
+581 PILEFLKLLD
-591 LDLDQE
+591 TDLDQE
-597 RYYTELEMRATSAQI
+597 RYYTELEMRATSSQI

-686 PSLMIRNEKRM
+686 PGLMIRNEKRM

-708 GRQGKPVKGKRD
+708 GRQGKAVKGKRD
-720 HTLKSLS
+720 HALKSLS

-779 VMHRLVLNSMAPNIK
+779 VMHRLVLNALAPNIK

-807 WQILEDVIK
+807 WHILEDVIK
-816 NRPVMLNRAPTL
+816 DRPVMLNRAPTL

-866 VHVPLSAMAVNET
+866 VHVPLSAMAVHET

-884 SINNMLSPASGDPLV
+884 STNNMLSPASGDPLV

-914 EDKDAKGAGGVF
+914 LVPDAKGAGGVF
-926 YDIHEARI
+926 YDIDEARI
-934 AYSEGLIDLRAPV
+934 AYSDGQLDLRAPI
-947 TVLCVAGAEGRVETT
+947 TVLKVSGVQGKIDETT

-971 IPDALGF
+971 IPDALGY
-978 KNHLM
+978 KNQLM
-983 DRAAIKDLTSE
+983 DRGAIKDLTSE

-1001 QETARALDRIKEMGF
+1001 EETAIALDSIKEMGF

-1028 NDIQVSERKQDI
+1028 NDIQVSERKRDI
-1040 LADAGHKVAE
+1040 LDSAGQKVAE

-1056 MGMMTEAEKYERVIE
+1056 MGMMTEEEKYERIID
-1071 TWTQASDAMEKMVQ
+1071 TWTQASDDMQQVVESEMA
-1085 EGLENNSYGGVAV
+1085 NYGGVAV

-1124 GGYIIERP
+1124 EGRIIERP

-1185 YDCEFAEPFYVEP
+1185 SDCEFAEPFYVEP
-1198 RPNGSGGAGF
+1198 RPNDPTLSN
-1208 SAAESRHM
+1208 
-1216 DLPDGSGGA
+1216 LP
-1225 SFSAIESRHM
+1225 
-1235 DLPDLRF
+1235 
-1242 GAERR
+1242 
-1247 FGKDQK
+1247 
-1253 QTSPRME
+1253 
-1260 LPDLGAGMDE
+1260 
-1270 LFSKV
+1270 
-1275 GGILLSIVEQITVA
+1275 
-1289 LSRQISDD
+1289 
-1297 HFLEKVQKF
+1297 
-1306 DITAAAEISNPR
+1306 
-1318 TDEII
+1318 
-1323 VRQDEVITPEIYEE
+1323 
-1337 IKKANK
+1337 
-1343 ANAPGF
+1343 
-1349 FDEINKIIH
+1349 
-1358 AEDEATREAVTKA
+1358 
-1371 TIEAIIDAHL
+1371 
-1381 IKEIPMYYTS
+1381 
-1391 GLKERIAGRIAGDV
+1391 ERIVGRMAGDV
-1405 IAAPRSGEIIV
+1405 IADPVSGEIIV

-1424 EIAEQIAYAR
+1424 ELATKIRDAGID
-1434 IYRVPVRSPLT
+1434 RVPVRSPLT

-1454 LCYGRLPATGQ
+1454 MCYGRLPATGE

-1521 AGVLTHIDGMV
+1521 AGVLTHIDGAI

-1545 VIYDEEERHEYPL
+1545 VTYDEEERHDYAL
-1558 PEGAIRLVERGEPVA
+1558 PAGAIRLVERGEPVE
-1573 EGSLL
+1573 EGKLL
-1578 AVVVRPDALA
+1578 AVVLNTEP
-1588 GAAVAEADAPDTA
+1588 APATDGESESTTA
-1601 LAEATDMVLADANVV
+1601 LANTDIVN
-1616 QEIRSEYLGEAEV
+1616 EIRSDFQGEAEV
-1629 SDDRITVV
+1629 SADGVTVV

-1642 SRAYD
+1642 SRVYD
-1647 VSNQMSLKVQDGQQV
+1647 VSSQMTLRVTDGQQV

-1675 RELLDIRGVEGLQH
+1675 RELLDIRGLEGLQH

-1697 VYRSQGVG
+1697 VYRSQGVS

-1728 DTEFISG
+1728 DTEFIPG

-1745 QNAQVFAEGGEPA
+1745 QNAQVLAEGGEPA

-1807 NVIIGRLIPARLESL
+1807 NVIIGRLIPARLDSL
-1822 LDVEN
+1822 LQAEHD
-1827 AFALGEGQD
+1827 FALREVMEDFAGELAPSWLSGDGDIPEEFVALDGADEVIDEELIAGQA
-1836 EYESEL
+1836 L
-1842 VAPWLYSDGEM
+1842 P
-1853 PEGLVASFGRPPLD
+1853 
-1867 APGEAIDDEIISGQ
+1867 Q
-1881 PLSPFGGIGLGDAG
+1881 FGGTGIGDAG
-1895 YQIRTAEEEDESL
+1895 FQIRTAEEEDEL
-1908 RRAQSL
+1908 VRRAQSL
-1914 TDSDSEIDRE
+1914 TDNDSEIDRE
-1924 VEAAAS
+1924 VELTAS
-1930 RIFSPFDDDA
+1930 RIFSPFEEEDED
-1940 DDHIPQL
+1940 IPRL

>member
-1 MVRMPDTREAPSSDF
+1 MVSRILDNREATTSSDF

-26 DQIRAWSSGE
+26 EQIRGWSSGE

-83 CDRCGVEVTRA
+83 CDRCGVEVTRS

-116 KNTPSVMSLALDL
+116 KNTPSVMSLTLDL

-140 SAYVIT
+140 SAYVIN
-146 QVDIDLMRA
+146 QVDVDLMRE
-155 QLSSHGVEVEQLRE
+155 QFELHESEVEQIRNGLI
-169 GPLAVGYAAWQRIVD
+169 PT
-184 RVEAWALESRLHEA
+184 
-198 ASAIVGPADRLP
+198 AD
-210 RTVPNAK
+210 
-217 AALSR
+217 AALQSLANRIADWDLDSR
-222 LVSHAESDRA
+222 RTEASDA
-232 TPAEESADAD
+232 LGDLPARLNDAVA
-242 NADSQAL
+242 N
-249 LALATDGMAA
+249 
-259 ARAAGEVGRLL
+259 ARAAVARLSAAEEGSDEDYAEAIQAVQDVAEISVAAHAAIMTVGRNVLP
-270 LAEGVVD
+270 AED
-277 SPEKLALAAIE
+277 LESPEQMSILAVD
-288 GDPVAKA
+288 GDPVAA
-295 LSLLHHGG
+295 AISRFFHG
-303 QPITDA
+303 PTSITDNLQRLGA
-309 LSRQAGYVQAVVD
+309 NASAVVS
-322 AFAAWRAEPAE
+322 AFSNWQSEPTE
-333 EARDNLDDAAD
+333 ERQDDVADAAD
-344 RLRDDIA
+344 MLLADITSIDDEVLIPTLNDLHSIFIGSA
-351 AVHDELLLP
+351 PELADSDSWESLANDLESIHN
-360 ALGDLN
+360 ALI
-366 AAVTQLRPL
+366 
-375 SFGTAAQQPLS
+375 
-386 DDLAEIRRALAEVEQ
+386 EIEG
-401 SVRSWNYRRADD
+401 SVRTWNNRRGES
-413 NPDGRGWNLP
+413 NPEGRGWNVP
-423 AFNALLERLS
+423 AFSALLERLQ
-433 PDSVE
+433 PE
-438 SQAIDEL
+438 SDDIKAISRL
-445 EQRIEFIHNGASYH
+445 EDRIEGI
-459 DQQEEIVIWH
+459 D
-469 KRLPVLR
+469 
-476 DLVSLVGDY
+476 DVGDHDERQKEIGFWREELVKIQDLISSIDGY
-485 LLRALAERRKE
+485 LLRALTERRKE
-496 AVDIIQA
+496 AVDLIQA

-508 WDPTQ
+508 WDPSQ
-513 RPRAVDLDWLW
+513 RLRSADVDWVW

-531 AARHNDEL
+531 WARDEVEL

-553 RLTTLSTSRYDRL
+553 RLTILSTSRYDRL
-566 KPFWGDAFDAEMGSE
+566 KPFWGDSFDADMGAE
-581 PTLEFLKLLD
+581 PVLDFLKLMD
-591 LDLDQE
+591 TDLDQE

-686 PSLMIRNEKRM
+686 PGLMIRNEKRM

-708 GRQGKPVKGKRD
+708 GRQGKAVKGKRD
-720 HTLKSLS
+720 HALKSLS

-779 VMHRLVLNSMAPNIK
+779 VMHRLVLSALAPNIK

-807 WQILEDVIK
+807 WHILEDVIK
-816 NRPVMLNRAPTL
+816 DRPVMLNRAPTL

-879 GSVML
+879 GTVML
-884 SINNMLSPASGDPLV
+884 SINNMLSPASGEPLV

-914 EDKDAKGAGGVF
+914 MAPDAEGAGSIF
-926 YDIHEARI
+926 YDINEARI
-934 AYSEGLIDLRAPV
+934 AYSDGQIDLRAPV
-947 TVLCVAGAEGRVETT
+947 TVLSVPGKCEKIETT
-962 MGRLIFNET
+962 MGRLIFNEAV
-971 IPDALGF
+971 PESLGY
-978 KNHLM
+978 KNVLM
-983 DRAAIKDLTSE
+983 DRGAIKDLTSE
-994 LYRNLSN
+994 LHRSLSN
-1001 QETARALDRIKEMGF
+1001 EETARVLDRIKEIGF

-1028 NDIQVSERKQDI
+1028 NDIQVSPRKIAI
-1040 LADAGHKVAE
+1040 LEDATNKVAE

-1056 MGMMTEAEKYERVIE
+1056 MGMMTGDEKYERVIE
-1071 TWTQASDAMEKMVQ
+1071 TWTQASDDMQRVVQ
-1085 EGLENNSYGGVAV
+1085 EELANYGGVGV
-1098 MAKSGAKGNISQ
+1098 MAASGTKGNISQ

-1124 GGYIIERP
+1124 EGRIIERP

-1180 VIVQE
+1180 VIVRDH
-1185 YDCEFAEPFYVEP
+1185 DCEFAEPFYVQS
-1198 RPNGSGGAGF
+1198 RPNDF
-1208 SAAESRHM
+1208 
-1216 DLPDGSGGA
+1216 DLSTMP
-1225 SFSAIESRHM
+1225 
-1235 DLPDLRF
+1235 
-1242 GAERR
+1242 
-1247 FGKDQK
+1247 
-1253 QTSPRME
+1253 
-1260 LPDLGAGMDE
+1260 
-1270 LFSKV
+1270 
-1275 GGILLSIVEQITVA
+1275 
-1289 LSRQISDD
+1289 
-1297 HFLEKVQKF
+1297 
-1306 DITAAAEISNPR
+1306 
-1318 TDEII
+1318 
-1323 VRQDEVITPEIYEE
+1323 
-1337 IKKANK
+1337 
-1343 ANAPGF
+1343 
-1349 FDEINKIIH
+1349 
-1358 AEDEATREAVTKA
+1358 
-1371 TIEAIIDAHL
+1371 
-1381 IKEIPMYYTS
+1381 
-1391 GLKERIAGRIAGDV
+1391 ERIIGRMAGDV
-1405 IAAPRSGEIIV
+1405 IADPRSGEIIV

-1424 EIAEQIAYAR
+1424 GLADQIKDAG
-1434 IYRVPVRSPLT
+1434 IDRVPVRSPLT
-1445 CQTRRGICQ
+1445 CQTPRGICQ
-1454 LCYGRLPATGQ
+1454 MCYGRLPATGK

-1489 MRTFHTGGIAGSDI
+1489 MRTFHTGGIAGTDI

-1521 AGVLTHIDGMV
+1521 AGVLTHIDGIV
-1532 SIEEDPNGSRRIR
+1532 SVEEDANGSRRIR
-1545 VIYDEEERHEYPL
+1545 VTYDDEERHDYML
-1558 PEGAIRLVERGEPVA
+1558 PEGAIRLVQPGEPIA
-1573 EGSLL
+1573 EGNLL
-1578 AVVVRPDALA
+1578 AVVVNPDAASA
-1588 GAAVAEADAPDTA
+1588 GDDAANA
-1601 LAEATDMVLADANVV
+1601 LVGAGIV
-1616 QEIRSEYLGEAEV
+1616 QEIRSDYQGEIEV
-1629 SDDRITVV
+1629 SADGVTVV

-1647 VSNQMSLKVQDGQQV
+1647 ISSQMTLRVNDSQMV

-1675 RELLDIRGVEGLQH
+1675 RELLDIRGLEGLQH
-1689 YLVDEVQE
+1689 YMVDEVQE
-1697 VYRSQGVG
+1697 VYRSQGVS

-1728 DTEFISG
+1728 DTEFIPG

-1745 QNAQVFAEGGEPA
+1745 QNNRVLAEGGEPA

-1822 LDVEN
+1822 LASEETLALMESFEDYDDDVL
-1827 AFALGEGQD
+1827 APAWLSGEG
-1836 EYESEL
+1836 EL
-1842 VAPWLYSDGEM
+1842 
-1853 PEGLVASFGRPPLD
+1853 
-1867 APGEAIDDEIISGQ
+1867 PGEFGPMQRAAADLPQDVIDEELISGQ
-1881 PLSPFGGIGLGDAG
+1881 PASPLGGGPNLGDAG
-1895 YQIRTAEEEDESL
+1895 YQIRTAEEEEELL

-1914 TDSDSEIDRE
+1914 TESDSEVDRE
-1924 VEAAAS
+1924 VESTAS
-1930 RIFSPFDDDA
+1930 RVFSPFEEEGED
-1940 DDHIPQL
+1940 IPAL

>member
-1 MVRMPDTREAPSSDF
+1 MVRMLDSREATTSSDF

-26 DQIRAWSSGE
+26 EQIRGWSSGE

-83 CDRCGVEVTRA
+83 CDRCGVEVTRS

-116 KNTPSVMSLALDL
+116 KNTPSVMSLTLDL

-140 SAYVIT
+140 SAFVIN
-146 QVDIDLMRA
+146 QVDVDLMRE
-155 QLSSHGVEVEQLRE
+155 QFERHEREVEEIR
-169 GPLAVGYAAWQRIVD
+169 VGSISTAGS
-184 RVEAWALESRLHEA
+184 ALESIVNRIADWDLENRRNEA
-198 ASAIVGPADRLP
+198 AMALGELPDRLSGAVSLARSSLARLTSADPAVDEDYSGALQSLRDMVETSIAAHAAIVSVGLNVLSAEDLESPERLSVLAVDGDPA
-210 RTVPNAK
+210 
-217 AALSR
+217 AAAISRFYHGSTPITDSLQHLSDSAS
-222 LVSHAESDRA
+222 LIISAFSDWRDD
-232 TPAEESADAD
+232 PAEEKQDDIA
-242 NADSQAL
+242 
-249 LALATDGMAA
+249 
-259 ARAAGEVGRLL
+259 
-270 LAEGVVD
+270 
-277 SPEKLALAAIE
+277 
-288 GDPVAKA
+288 
-295 LSLLHHGG
+295 
-303 QPITDA
+303 
-309 LSRQAGYVQAVVD
+309 
-322 AFAAWRAEPAE
+322 
-333 EARDNLDDAAD
+333 DAAD
-344 RLRDDIA
+344 RLIADIVAVDDEI
-351 AVHDELLLP
+351 LLP
-360 ALGDLN
+360 TLRDLHAIFVSSN
-366 AAVTQLRPL
+366 PQSEDRD
-375 SFGTAAQQPLS
+375 SS
-386 DDLAEIRRALAEVEQ
+386 DYMSNDLATIRRALSEIEAA
-401 SVRSWNYRRADD
+401 VRTWNFRRGED
-413 NPDGRGWNLP
+413 NPEGRGWNVP
-423 AFNALLERLS
+423 AFAALLERLQ
-433 PDSVE
+433 PDSDDIK
-438 SQAIDEL
+438 AIARL
-445 EQRIEFIHNGASYH
+445 EDRIEGIAEVE
-459 DQQEEIVIWH
+459 DQDGRQKEIGFWSEELVKLQNLIGVI
-469 KRLPVLR
+469 
-476 DLVSLVGDY
+476 DDY
-485 LLRALAERRKE
+485 LVRALTERRKE
-496 AVDIIQA
+496 AVDLVQA

-508 WDPTQ
+508 WDPSQ
-513 RPRAVDLDWLW
+513 RLRSADVDWLW

-531 AARHNDEL
+531 WARDEVEL

-553 RLTTLSTSRYDRL
+553 RLTILSTSRYDRL
-566 KPFWGDAFDAEMGSE
+566 KPFWGDSFDAEMGAE
-581 PTLEFLKLLD
+581 PVLDFLKLMD
-591 LDLDQE
+591 TDLDQE

-686 PSLMIRNEKRM
+686 PGLMIRNEKRM

-708 GRQGKPVKGKRD
+708 GRQGKAVKGKRD
-720 HTLKSLS
+720 HALKSLS

-779 VMHRLVLNSMAPNIK
+779 VMHRLVINALAPNIK

-807 WQILEDVIK
+807 WHILEDVIK
-816 NRPVMLNRAPTL
+816 DRPVMLNRAPTL

-866 VHVPLSAMAVNET
+866 VHVPLSSMAVNET
-879 GSVML
+879 GTVML
-884 SINNMLSPASGDPLV
+884 SINNMLSPASGEPLV

-914 EDKDAKGAGGVF
+914 LASDARGAGGMF

-934 AYSEGLIDLRAPV
+934 AYSDGQIDLRAPI
-947 TVLCVAGAEGRVETT
+947 TVLSVSGADDKVETT
-962 MGRLIFNET
+962 MGRLIFNEAL
-971 IPDALGF
+971 PDSLEY
-978 KNHLM
+978 KNVLM
-983 DRAAIKDLTSE
+983 DRGAIKDLTSE
-994 LYRNLSN
+994 LHRTLSN
-1001 QETARALDRIKEMGF
+1001 EETARVLDRIKEIGF

-1028 NDIQVSERKQDI
+1028 NDIQVSERKRDI
-1040 LADAGHKVAE
+1040 LEDAGQKVAE
-1050 HEDNFM
+1050 HEEHFM
-1056 MGMMTEAEKYERVIE
+1056 MGFMTEEQKYESVID
-1071 TWTQASDAMEKMVQ
+1071 TWTEASDAMQKVVED
-1085 EGLENNSYGGVAV
+1085 ELDNFGGVGV
-1098 MAKSGAKGNISQ
+1098 MAASGTKGNISQ

-1124 GGYIIERP
+1124 EGRIIERP

-1180 VIVQE
+1180 VIVRDH
-1185 YDCEFAEPFYVEP
+1185 DCEFAEPFYVQP
-1198 RPNGSGGAGF
+1198 RPGDDN
-1208 SAAESRHM
+1208 
-1216 DLPDGSGGA
+1216 
-1225 SFSAIESRHM
+1225 
-1235 DLPDLRF
+1235 
-1242 GAERR
+1242 
-1247 FGKDQK
+1247 
-1253 QTSPRME
+1253 
-1260 LPDLGAGMDE
+1260 LGT
-1270 LFSKV
+1270 L
-1275 GGILLSIVEQITVA
+1275 
-1289 LSRQISDD
+1289 
-1297 HFLEKVQKF
+1297 H
-1306 DITAAAEISNPR
+1306 
-1318 TDEII
+1318 
-1323 VRQDEVITPEIYEE
+1323 
-1337 IKKANK
+1337 
-1343 ANAPGF
+1343 
-1349 FDEINKIIH
+1349 
-1358 AEDEATREAVTKA
+1358 
-1371 TIEAIIDAHL
+1371 
-1381 IKEIPMYYTS
+1381 
-1391 GLKERIAGRIAGDV
+1391 ERIVGRMAGDV
-1405 IAAPRSGEIIV
+1405 IADPVSGEIII

-1424 EIAEQIAYAR
+1424 TIAEQIKEAGVD
-1434 IYRVPVRSPLT
+1434 RVPVRSPLT
-1445 CQTRRGICQ
+1445 CQTPRGICQ
-1454 LCYGRLPATGQ
+1454 MCYGRLPATGE

-1521 AGVLTHIDGMV
+1521 AGVLTHIDGIA
-1532 SIEEDPNGSRRIR
+1532 SIEEDANGSRRIR
-1545 VIYDEEERHEYPL
+1545 VTYDDEERHEYAL
-1558 PEGAIRLVERGEPVA
+1558 PEAAIRLVQPGEPIA
-1573 EGSLL
+1573 EGNLL
-1578 AVVVRPDALA
+1578 AVVVNPDSPANGDGSSSALTGA
-1588 GAAVAEADAPDTA
+1588 G
-1601 LAEATDMVLADANVV
+1601 VV
-1616 QEIRSEYLGEAEV
+1616 QEIRSDYEGEAEV
-1629 SDDRITVV
+1629 STEGVTVV

-1642 SRAYD
+1642 SRSYD
-1647 VSNQMSLKVQDGQQV
+1647 ISSQMTLKVNNGQQV
-1662 MAGDALVDGPLDL
+1662 WAGDALVDGPLDL
-1675 RELLDIRGVEGLQH
+1675 RELLDIRGLEGLQH

-1697 VYRSQGVG
+1697 VYRSQGVS

-1728 DTEFISG
+1728 DTEFIPG

-1745 QNAQVFAEGGEPA
+1745 QNNRVLAEGGEPA

-1822 LDVEN
+1822 LASERTL
-1827 AFALGEGQD
+1827 ALMESFED
-1836 EYESEL
+1836 YEDDML
-1842 VAPWLYSDGEM
+1842 TPGWLSGDGDF
-1853 PEGLVASFGRPPLD
+1853 PEGLDPMQRAALD
-1867 APGEAIDDEIISGQ
+1867 MPQEAIDEELISGQ
-1881 PLSPFGGIGLGDAG
+1881 PASPFGAGPGFGGAG
-1895 YQIRTAEEEDESL
+1895 YQIRTAEEEEEL
-1908 RRAQSL
+1908 VRRAQSL
-1914 TDSDSEIDRE
+1914 TESDSEVDQE
-1924 VEAAAS
+1924 VEVTAS
-1930 RIFSPFDDDA
+1930 RIFSPFDDEDE
-1940 DDHIPQL
+1940 DIPAL

>member
-1 MVRMPDTREAPSSDF
+1 MVRMLDNREATSSDF

-26 DQIRAWSSGE
+26 EQIAGWSSGE

-51 KDGLFCEKI
+51 KDGLFCERI

-140 SAYVIT
+140 SAYVIN
-146 QVDIDLMRA
+146 QVDIDLMR
-155 QLSSHGVEVEQLRE
+155 EQLERHSTEVDEQRE
-169 GPLAVGYAAWQRIVD
+169 GPLAVAYGAWQRIAD
-184 RVEAWALESRLHEA
+184 RVSDWALDGSLHQAVSIIMNPAETLPQAVA
-198 ASAIVGPADRLP
+198 AARSALDRLASVQGSDEGDF
-210 RTVPNAK
+210 TTE
-217 AALSR
+217 L
-222 LVSHAESDRA
+222 ES
-232 TPAEESADAD
+232 
-242 NADSQAL
+242 L
-249 LALATDGMAA
+249 LALAAEGAKSE
-259 ARAAGEVGRLL
+259 RATYAIGQLL
-270 LAEGVVD
+270 LAEGVID
-277 SPEKLALAAIE
+277 SPDKLAMAAIE
-288 GDPVAKA
+288 GDQVAVA
-295 LSLLHHGG
+295 ISGLHHGSV
-303 QPITDA
+303 PIIEA
-309 LSRQAGYVQAVVD
+309 LARQSAQAKTVVD
-322 AFAAWRAEPAE
+322 TFNAWRADPTE
-333 EARDNLDDAAD
+333 ELYDDLVDAVE

-351 AVHDELLLP
+351 VVYDEALVPAVSGV
-360 ALGDLN
+360 AS
-366 AAVTQLRPL
+366 AVTGVGSA
-375 SFGTAAQQPLS
+375 SFGPTAQQPLS
-386 DDLAEIRRALAEVEQ
+386 DDLAEIEHALATVEQ
-401 SVRSWNYRRADD
+401 AVRSWNYRRSED
-413 NPDGRGWNLP
+413 NPEGRGWNLP
-423 AFNALLERLS
+423 AFNALLDRLQL
-433 PDSVE
+433 E
-438 SQAIDEL
+438 SADMKVIGEL
-445 EQRIEFIHNGASYH
+445 EDRIEFIRTDITPD
-459 DQQEEIVIWH
+459 DQQKEISLW
-469 KRLPVLR
+469 RRQLPVLR
-476 DLVSLVGDY
+476 DLIGVVDDY
-485 LLRALAERRKE
+485 LLRAVSERRKE
-496 AVDIIQA
+496 AVDLIQA

-508 WDPTQ
+508 WDPSQ
-513 RPRAVDLDWLW
+513 RPRSMDVEWLW

-531 AARHNDEL
+531 AARNEMEL
-539 PDEFYIARSGSAGL
+539 PDEFYIARSGSPGL
-553 RLTTLSTSRYDRL
+553 HLTTLSTSRYDRL
-566 KPFWGDAFDAEMGSE
+566 KPFWGEAFDAEMGAE
-581 PTLEFLKLLD
+581 PMLEFLKLLD
-591 LDLDQE
+591 MDLDQE
-597 RYYTELEMRATSAQI
+597 RYYTELEMRATSSQI

-686 PSLMIRNEKRM
+686 PGLMIRNEKRM

-708 GRQGKPVKGKRD
+708 GRQGKAVKGKRD
-720 HTLKSLS
+720 HALKSLS

-779 VMHRLVLNSMAPNIK
+779 VMHRLVLSALAPNIK

-807 WQILEDVIK
+807 WHILEDVIK
-816 NRPVMLNRAPTL
+816 DRPVMLNRAPTL

-866 VHVPLSAMAVNET
+866 VHVPLSAMAVHET

-884 SINNMLSPASGDPLV
+884 STNNMLSPASGDPLV

-914 EDKDAKGAGGVF
+914 LVADANGAGGVF
-926 YDIHEARI
+926 YDIDEARI
-934 AYSEGLIDLRAPV
+934 AYSDRQLDLRAPI
-947 TVLCVAGAEGRVETT
+947 TVLKVPGADGKLETT

-971 IPDALGF
+971 IPDVLGY
-978 KNHLM
+978 KNQLM
-983 DRAAIKDLTSE
+983 DRGAIKDLTSE
-994 LYRNLSN
+994 LYRSLSN
-1001 QETARALDRIKEMGF
+1001 EETAKALDRIKEMGF

-1028 NDIQVSERKQDI
+1028 NDIQVSERKRDI
-1040 LADAGHKVAE
+1040 LDSAGQKVAE

-1056 MGMMTEAEKYERVIE
+1056 MGMMTEEEKYERIID
-1071 TWTQASDAMEKMVQ
+1071 TWTEASDDMQQVVESEMA
-1085 EGLENNSYGGVAV
+1085 NYGGVAV

-1124 GGYIIERP
+1124 EGRIIERP

-1185 YDCEFAEPFYVEP
+1185 SDCEFAEPFYVEP
-1198 RPNGSGGAGF
+1198 RPNDPTLSN
-1208 SAAESRHM
+1208 
-1216 DLPDGSGGA
+1216 LP
-1225 SFSAIESRHM
+1225 
-1235 DLPDLRF
+1235 
-1242 GAERR
+1242 
-1247 FGKDQK
+1247 
-1253 QTSPRME
+1253 
-1260 LPDLGAGMDE
+1260 
-1270 LFSKV
+1270 
-1275 GGILLSIVEQITVA
+1275 
-1289 LSRQISDD
+1289 
-1297 HFLEKVQKF
+1297 
-1306 DITAAAEISNPR
+1306 
-1318 TDEII
+1318 
-1323 VRQDEVITPEIYEE
+1323 
-1337 IKKANK
+1337 
-1343 ANAPGF
+1343 
-1349 FDEINKIIH
+1349 
-1358 AEDEATREAVTKA
+1358 
-1371 TIEAIIDAHL
+1371 
-1381 IKEIPMYYTS
+1381 
-1391 GLKERIAGRIAGDV
+1391 ERIVGRLAGDV
-1405 IAAPRSGEIIV
+1405 IADPVSGEIIV

-1424 EIAEQIAYAR
+1424 ELATAIRDAGID
-1434 IYRVPVRSPLT
+1434 RVPVRSPLT

-1454 LCYGRLPATGQ
+1454 MCYGRLPATGK

-1521 AGVLTHIDGMV
+1521 AGVLTHIDGAI

-1545 VIYDEEERHEYPL
+1545 VTYDEEERHDYTL
-1558 PEGAIRLVERGEPVA
+1558 PAGAIRLVERGEPVE
-1573 EGSLL
+1573 EGKLL
-1578 AVVVRPDALA
+1578 AVVLNTEPIPSLDSE
-1588 GAAVAEADAPDTA
+1588 GETTTA
-1601 LAEATDMVLADANVV
+1601 LANTDVV
-1616 QEIRSEYLGEAEV
+1616 NEIRSDFQGEAEV
-1629 SDDRITVV
+1629 TADGITVV

-1642 SRAYD
+1642 SRVYD
-1647 VSNQMSLKVQDGQQV
+1647 VSSQMTLKVADGQQV

-1675 RELLDIRGVEGLQH
+1675 RELLDIRGLEGLQH

-1697 VYRSQGVG
+1697 VYRSQGVS

-1728 DTEFISG
+1728 DTEFIPG

-1745 QNAQVFAEGGEPA
+1745 QNAQVLAEGGEPA

-1807 NVIIGRLIPARLESL
+1807 NVIIGRLIPARLGSL
-1822 LDVEN
+1822 LQAERDFELRESMN
-1827 AFALGEGQD
+1827 EFAGELAPAWLSGD
-1836 EYESEL
+1836 GDIPEEFAVIDGAEEL
-1842 VAPWLYSDGEM
+1842 V
-1853 PEGLVASFGRPPLD
+1853 
-1867 APGEAIDDEIISGQ
+1867 DEELIAGQ
-1881 PLSPFGGIGLGDAG
+1881 TLPQFGGTGIGDAG
-1895 YQIRTAEEEDESL
+1895 FQIRTAEEEDEL
-1908 RRAQSL
+1908 VRRAQSL

-1924 VEAAAS
+1924 VELTAS
-1930 RIFSPFDDDA
+1930 RIFSPFEEEDED
-1940 DDHIPQL
+1940 IPRL

>member
-1 MVRMPDTREAPSSDF
+1 MVRMLDNREATSSDF

-26 DQIRAWSSGE
+26 EQIAGWSSGE

-51 KDGLFCEKI
+51 KDGLFCERI

-140 SAYVIT
+140 SAYVIN
-146 QVDIDLMRA
+146 QVDIDLMR
-155 QLSSHGVEVEQLRE
+155 EQLERHSSE
-169 GPLAVGYAAWQRIVD
+169 VDELRDGPLAVAYAAWQRIAD
-184 RVEAWALESRLHEA
+184 RVGDWALEGSLHEA
-198 ASAIVGPADRLP
+198 ASIIAGPARSLPQAVAGAKSALDRLAGAQDAAGGDFAADLEFL
-210 RTVPNAK
+210 TALASEGSK
-217 AALSR
+217 A
-222 LVSHAESDRA
+222 ERA
-232 TPAEESADAD
+232 TY
-242 NADSQAL
+242 
-249 LALATDGMAA
+249 
-259 ARAAGEVGRLL
+259 EVGRLL
-270 LAEGVVD
+270 LAEGAID
-277 SPEKLALAAIE
+277 SPDKLAMAAIE
-288 GDPVAKA
+288 GDQIAVAISA
-295 LSLLHHGG
+295 LHHGALPMSEALNQ
-303 QPITDA
+303 QPA
-309 LSRQAGYVQAVVD
+309 YAQAVIDAFNAWRDDPTEERQDDLVD
-322 AFAAWRAEPAE
+322 AVE
-333 EARDNLDDAAD
+333 
-344 RLRDDIA
+344 RLRDDVSIVYDA
-351 AVHDELLLP
+351 ALLP
-360 ALGDLN
+360 AVIGVA
-366 AAVTQLRPL
+366 AAVSNVSSS
-375 SFGTAAQQPLS
+375 SFGLTAQQPLS
-386 DDLAEIRRALAEVEQ
+386 NDLAEIEHALTTVEVA
-401 SVRSWNYRRADD
+401 VRSWNYRRSED
-413 NPDGRGWNLP
+413 NPEGRGWNLP
-423 AFNALLERLS
+423 AFNALLDRLQA
-433 PDSVE
+433 DSADMKV
-438 SQAIDEL
+438 IGEL
-445 EQRIEFIHNGASYH
+445 ENRIEFIQADITPD
-459 DQQEEIVIWH
+459 DQQKEIALW
-469 KRLPVLR
+469 RRQLPILR
-476 DLVSLVGDY
+476 DLIAVVDDY
-485 LLRALAERRKE
+485 LLRAVAERRKE
-496 AVDIIQA
+496 AVDLIQA

-508 WDPTQ
+508 WDPSQ
-513 RPRAVDLDWLW
+513 RPRTIDVEWLW

-531 AARHNDEL
+531 SSRQETEL
-539 PDEFYIARSGSAGL
+539 PDEFYIARSGSPGL
-553 RLTTLSTSRYDRL
+553 HLTTLSTSRYDRL
-566 KPFWGDAFDAEMGSE
+566 KPFWGEAFDAEMGAE
-581 PTLEFLKLLD
+581 PILEFLKLLD
-591 LDLDQE
+591 FDLDQE
-597 RYYTELEMRATSAQI
+597 RYYTELEMRATSSQI

-686 PSLMIRNEKRM
+686 PGLMIRNEKRM

-708 GRQGKPVKGKRD
+708 GRQGKAVKGKRD
-720 HTLKSLS
+720 HALKSLS

-779 VMHRLVLNSMAPNIK
+779 VMHRLVLNALAPNIK

-807 WQILEDVIK
+807 WHILEDVIK
-816 NRPVMLNRAPTL
+816 DRPVMLNRAPTL

-866 VHVPLSAMAVNET
+866 VHVPLSSMAVHET
-879 GSVML
+879 SSVML
-884 SINNMLSPASGDPLV
+884 STNNMLSPASGDPLV

-914 EDKDAKGAGGVF
+914 LVPDAKGAGGVY
-926 YDIHEARI
+926 YDIDEARI
-934 AYSEGLIDLRAPV
+934 AYSDEQLDLRAPI
-947 TVLCVAGAEGRVETT
+947 TVLKASGVDGKIDTT

-971 IPDALGF
+971 IPDALGY
-978 KNHLM
+978 KNQLM
-983 DRAAIKDLTSE
+983 DRGAIKDLTSE

-1001 QETARALDRIKEMGF
+1001 EETARALDSIKEMGF

-1028 NDIQVSERKQDI
+1028 NDIQVSDRKRDI
-1040 LADAGHKVAE
+1040 LASASQKVTE

-1056 MGMMTEAEKYERVIE
+1056 MGMMTEEEKYERIIDA
-1071 TWTQASDAMEKMVQ
+1071 WTQASDDMQQVVESEMA
-1085 EGLENNSYGGVAV
+1085 NYGGVAV

-1124 GGYIIERP
+1124 EGRIIERP

-1198 RPNGSGGAGF
+1198 RPDDPTLSN
-1208 SAAESRHM
+1208 
-1216 DLPDGSGGA
+1216 LP
-1225 SFSAIESRHM
+1225 
-1235 DLPDLRF
+1235 
-1242 GAERR
+1242 
-1247 FGKDQK
+1247 
-1253 QTSPRME
+1253 
-1260 LPDLGAGMDE
+1260 
-1270 LFSKV
+1270 
-1275 GGILLSIVEQITVA
+1275 
-1289 LSRQISDD
+1289 
-1297 HFLEKVQKF
+1297 
-1306 DITAAAEISNPR
+1306 
-1318 TDEII
+1318 
-1323 VRQDEVITPEIYEE
+1323 
-1337 IKKANK
+1337 
-1343 ANAPGF
+1343 
-1349 FDEINKIIH
+1349 
-1358 AEDEATREAVTKA
+1358 
-1371 TIEAIIDAHL
+1371 
-1381 IKEIPMYYTS
+1381 
-1391 GLKERIAGRIAGDV
+1391 ERIVGRMAGDV
-1405 IAAPRSGEIIV
+1405 IADPTNGEIIV

-1424 EIAEQIAYAR
+1424 GLAAAIRDAGIDR
-1434 IYRVPVRSPLT
+1434 IPVRSPLT

-1454 LCYGRLPATGQ
+1454 MCYGRLPATGNI
-1465 LVEIGQAVGVIAAQ
+1465 VEIGQAVGVIAAQ

-1521 AGVLTHIDGMV
+1521 AGVLTHIDGAI

-1545 VIYDEEERHEYPL
+1545 VTYDEEERHDYAL
-1558 PEGAIRLVERGEPVA
+1558 PAGAIRLVERGEPVE
-1573 EGSLL
+1573 EGKLL
-1578 AVVVRPDALA
+1578 AVVLNTS
-1588 GAAVAEADAPDTA
+1588 APAQTDGDGETSTA
-1601 LAEATDMVLADANVV
+1601 LANTDVI
-1616 QEIRSEYLGEAEV
+1616 QEIRSDFLGEAEV
-1629 SDDRITVV
+1629 SGNGITVV

-1642 SRAYD
+1642 SRVYD
-1647 VSNQMSLKVQDGQQV
+1647 VSSQMTLRVTEGQQV

-1675 RELLDIRGVEGLQH
+1675 RELLDIRGLEGLQH

-1697 VYRSQGVG
+1697 VYRSQGVS

-1728 DTEFISG
+1728 DTEFIPG

-1745 QNAQVFAEGGEPA
+1745 QNAQVLAEGGEPS

-1807 NVIIGRLIPARLESL
+1807 NVIIGRLIPARLQSL
-1822 LDVEN
+1822 LEAEN
-1827 AFALGEGQD
+1827 ELALREAMD
-1836 EYESEL
+1836 E
-1842 VAPWLYSDGEM
+1842 
-1853 PEGLVASFGRPPLD
+1853 FGREL
-1867 APGEAIDDEIISGQ
+1867 APAWLSGDGDIPDELTRLEGAEEIIDEELIAGQ
-1881 PLSPFGGIGLGDAG
+1881 AVSQFGSTGVADTGF
-1895 YQIRTAEEEDESL
+1895 QIRTAEEEDEL
-1908 RRAQSL
+1908 VRRAQSL
-1914 TDSDSEIDRE
+1914 TETESEIDRE
-1924 VEAAAS
+1924 VEETAS
-1930 RIFSPFDDDA
+1930 RVFSPFEEEEEDL
-1940 DDHIPQL
+1940 PRL

>member
-1 MVRMPDTREAPSSDF
+1 MVRMLDNRESTSSDF

-26 DQIRAWSSGE
+26 EQIIGWSSGE

-116 KNTPSVMSLALDL
+116 KNTPSVMSLVLDL

-140 SAYVIT
+140 SAYVIN
-146 QVDIDLMRA
+146 QVDIDLMR
-155 QLSSHGVEVEQLRE
+155 EQLERHTHE
-169 GPLAVGYAAWQRIVD
+169 VDELRGAPIASAEAALQRIADCVGGWELGS
-184 RVEAWALESRLHEA
+184 RVHEASFIIAESPAAYSRALSEAHESLARLVNAQAADDGDFAGELESL
-198 ASAIVGPADRLP
+198 I
-210 RTVPNAK
+210 
-217 AALSR
+217 
-222 LVSHAESDRA
+222 
-232 TPAEESADAD
+232 
-242 NADSQAL
+242 
-249 LALATDGMAA
+249 ALAPAA
-259 ARAAGEVGRLL
+259 AAAEHAAREVGRLL
-270 LAEGVVD
+270 LADGVVD
-277 SPEKLALAAIE
+277 SADNLALAAIE
-288 GDPVAKA
+288 GDPVAA
-295 LSLLHHGG
+295 AISRLHHGSL
-303 QPITDA
+303 PIVDA
-309 LSRQAGYVQAVVD
+309 LDEQQRHAQAVVA
-322 AFAAWRAEPAE
+322 AFNAWRNDPSEEREDDLADAVERLQAE
-333 EARDNLDDAAD
+333 
-344 RLRDDIA
+344 IS
-351 AVHDELLLP
+351 AVHDELITP
-360 ALGDLN
+360 ALGALAEAIGRIAPQSFDS
-366 AAVTQLRPL
+366 AVQRR
-375 SFGTAAQQPLS
+375 LS
-386 DDLAEIRRALAEVEQ
+386 DDLVAIHHSLASVEQ
-401 SVRSWNYRRADD
+401 AVRSWNYRRSED
-413 NPDGRGWNLP
+413 NPEGRGWNVP
-423 AFNALLERLS
+423 AFTALLERLQA
-433 PDSVE
+433 DSDEIKAVSNLASRTE
-438 SQAIDEL
+438 AIAGITTPE
-445 EQRIEFIHNGASYH
+445 ERQETINSCR
-459 DQQEEIVIWH
+459 QQLQVI
-469 KRLPVLR
+469 R
-476 DLVSLVGDY
+476 DLIASVDSY
-485 LLRALAERRKE
+485 LLRAVAERRRE
-496 AVDIIQA
+496 AVDLIQA

-508 WDPTQ
+508 WDPSQ
-513 RPRAVDLDWLW
+513 RPRVADLDWLW
-524 DDLKLPA
+524 EDLKLPA
-531 AARHNDEL
+531 SARDDEEL

-553 RLTTLSTSRYDRL
+553 HLTTLSTNRYDRL
-566 KPFWGDAFDAEMGSE
+566 KPFWGEAFDADMGAE
-581 PTLEFLKLLD
+581 PVLEFLKLLD

-597 RYYTELEMRATSAQI
+597 RYYTELEMRATSSQI

-686 PSLMIRNEKRM
+686 PGLMIRNEKRM

-708 GRQGKPVKGKRD
+708 GRQGKAVKGKRD
-720 HTLKSLS
+720 HALKSLS

-750 RSVIVVGPELKMDEC
+750 RSVIVVGPELKMDQC

-779 VMHRLVLNSMAPNIK
+779 VMHRLVLNALAPNIK

-807 WQILEDVIK
+807 WPILESVIK
-816 NRPVMLNRAPTL
+816 ERPVMLNRAPTL
-828 HRLGIQAFKPVLI
+828 HRLGIQAFWPVLV
-841 EGSAIQLH
+841 EDSAIQLH

-914 EDKDAKGAGGVF
+914 EATDAKGAGGVF

-934 AYSEGLIDLRAPV
+934 AYSDGQINLRAPV
-947 TVLCVAGAEGRVETT
+947 TVLSVPGVDGKIETT
-962 MGRLIFNET
+962 MGRLIFNEA
-971 IPDALGF
+971 IPDSLGF
-978 KNHLM
+978 KNELM
-983 DRAAIKDLTSE
+983 DRGAIKDLTSE

-1001 QETARALDRIKEMGF
+1001 EDTARALDRIKEIGF

-1040 LADAGHKVAE
+1040 LESAGQKVAE

-1056 MGMMTEAEKYERVIE
+1056 MGMMTEEEKYERIID
-1071 TWTQASDAMEKMVQ
+1071 TWTQASDDMQHVVESEMA
-1085 EGLENNSYGGVAV
+1085 NYGGVAV

-1124 GGYIIERP
+1124 EGRIIERP

-1185 YDCEFAEPFYVEP
+1185 NDCEFAEPFYVEP
-1198 RPNGSGGAGF
+1198 RPND
-1208 SAAESRHM
+1208 ETLTN
-1216 DLPDGSGGA
+1216 LP
-1225 SFSAIESRHM
+1225 
-1235 DLPDLRF
+1235 
-1242 GAERR
+1242 
-1247 FGKDQK
+1247 
-1253 QTSPRME
+1253 
-1260 LPDLGAGMDE
+1260 
-1270 LFSKV
+1270 
-1275 GGILLSIVEQITVA
+1275 
-1289 LSRQISDD
+1289 
-1297 HFLEKVQKF
+1297 
-1306 DITAAAEISNPR
+1306 
-1318 TDEII
+1318 
-1323 VRQDEVITPEIYEE
+1323 
-1337 IKKANK
+1337 
-1343 ANAPGF
+1343 
-1349 FDEINKIIH
+1349 
-1358 AEDEATREAVTKA
+1358 
-1371 TIEAIIDAHL
+1371 
-1381 IKEIPMYYTS
+1381 
-1391 GLKERIAGRIAGDV
+1391 ERILGRMAGDV
-1405 IAAPRSGEIIV
+1405 IAHPESGEIIV

-1424 EIAEQIAYAR
+1424 EIADAIRDAG
-1434 IYRVPVRSPLT
+1434 IDRVPVRSPLT

-1454 LCYGRLPATGQ
+1454 MCYGRLPATGQ
-1465 LVEIGQAVGVIAAQ
+1465 VVEIGQAVGVIAAQ

-1521 AGVLTHIDGMV
+1521 VGVLTHIDGIV
-1532 SIEEDPNGSRRIR
+1532 SVEEDPNGSRRIR
-1545 VIYDEEERHEYPL
+1545 VIYDEEERHDYTL
-1558 PEGAIRLVERGEPVA
+1558 PPGAIRLVEPGEPVS
-1573 EGSLL
+1573 EGKLL
-1578 AVVVRPDALA
+1578 AVILNTDASIGGEA
-1588 GAAVAEADAPDTA
+1588 DPGAALVNSNI
-1601 LAEATDMVLADANVV
+1601 VH
-1616 QEIRSEYLGEAEV
+1616 EIRSDFLGEAEV
-1629 SDDRITVV
+1629 SSDGITVV

-1647 VSNQMSLKVQDGQQV
+1647 VNAQMTLRVSDGQQV

-1675 RELLDIRGVEGLQH
+1675 RELLDVRGLEGLQH

-1697 VYRSQGVG
+1697 VYRSQGVS

-1728 DTEFISG
+1728 DTEFIPG

-1745 QNAQVFAEGGEPA
+1745 QNAQVLAEGGEPA

-1822 LDVEN
+1822 IEAEN
-1827 AFALGEGQD
+1827 AFALREALEDYEQEMMPQWLSGE
-1836 EYESEL
+1836 EL
-1842 VAPWLYSDGEM
+1842 
-1853 PEGLVASFGRPPLD
+1853 PEGLGGPLD
-1867 APGEAIDDEIISGQ
+1867 LAQGVVDEEIISGTPAT
-1881 PLSPFGGIGLGDAG
+1881 PLGEGGGFGDAG
-1895 YQIRTAEEEDESL
+1895 FQIRTAEEEDEL
-1908 RRAQSL
+1908 LKRAQSL
-1914 TDSDSEIDRE
+1914 TDNDSEIDRE
-1924 VEAAAS
+1924 VELTVS
-1930 RIFSPFDDDA
+1930 RVFLPFEEEDED
-1940 DDHIPQL
+1940 IPQL

>member
-1 MVRMPDTREAPSSDF
+1 MVRMLDNREATSSDF

-26 DQIRAWSSGE
+26 EQIAGWSSGE

-51 KDGLFCEKI
+51 KDGLFCERI

-134 TRVLYY
+134 TRILYY
-140 SAYVIT
+140 SAYVIN
-146 QVDIDLMRA
+146 QVDIDLMRE
-155 QLSSHGVEVEQLRE
+155 QLERHSTEVDELRE
-169 GPLAVGYAAWQRIVD
+169 GPLAVAYGAWQRIAD
-184 RVEAWALESRLHEA
+184 RVGDWALEGSLHEA
-198 ASAIVGPADRLP
+198 VSIITAPSETLPQAVAGAKSALDRL
-210 RTVPNAK
+210 
-217 AALSR
+217 
-222 LVSHAESDRA
+222 SDA
-232 TPAEESADAD
+232 TDPTEGDFTADLEF
-242 NADSQAL
+242 L
-249 LALATDGMAA
+249 LNLATEGIKAE
-259 ARAAGEVGRLL
+259 RAAYEVGRLL
-270 LAEGVVD
+270 LAEGVID
-277 SPEKLALAAIE
+277 SPDKLAMAAIE
-288 GDPVAKA
+288 GDQVAVA
-295 LSLLHHGG
+295 ISGLHHGSR
-303 QPITDA
+303 PIAEA
-309 LSRQAGYVQAVVD
+309 LDQQSSRSQAVVD
-322 AFAAWRAEPAE
+322 AFNAWRGDPSE
-333 EARDNLDDAAD
+333 ELQDDLFDAVE
-344 RLRDDIA
+344 RLRDDITIVYDEA
-351 AVHDELLLP
+351 LAPAVSGV
-360 ALGDLN
+360 A
-366 AAVTQLRPL
+366 AAVTGVGSA
-375 SFGTAAQQPLS
+375 SFGPTAQQPLS
-386 DDLAEIRRALAEVEQ
+386 DDLAEIEHALTTVEQ
-401 SVRSWNYRRADD
+401 AVRSWNYRRSDD
-413 NPDGRGWNLP
+413 NPEGRGWNLP
-423 AFNALLERLS
+423 AFNALLDRLQ
-433 PDSVE
+433 PDSTDMKV
-438 SQAIDEL
+438 IGEL
-445 EQRIEFIHNGASYH
+445 EDRIEFIQTDIAPD
-459 DQQEEIVIWH
+459 DQKKEISLW
-469 KRLPVLR
+469 RRQLPILR
-476 DLVSLVGDY
+476 DLLGVVDDY
-485 LLRALAERRKE
+485 LLRAVSERRKE
-496 AVDIIQA
+496 AVDLIQA

-508 WDPTQ
+508 WDPSQ
-513 RPRAVDLDWLW
+513 RPRTADVAWLW

-531 AARHNDEL
+531 AMRNETEL
-539 PDEFYIARSGSAGL
+539 PDEFYIARSGSPGL
-553 RLTTLSTSRYDRL
+553 HLTTLSTSRYDRL
-566 KPFWGDAFDAEMGSE
+566 KPFWGEAFDAEMGAE
-581 PTLEFLKLLD
+581 PILEFLKLLD
-591 LDLDQE
+591 TDLDQE
-597 RYYTELEMRATSAQI
+597 RYYTELEMRATSSQI

-686 PSLMIRNEKRM
+686 PGLMIRNEKRM

-708 GRQGKPVKGKRD
+708 GRQGKAVKGKRD
-720 HTLKSLS
+720 HALKSLS

-779 VMHRLVLNSMAPNIK
+779 VMHRLVLSALAPNIK

-807 WQILEDVIK
+807 WHILEDVIK
-816 NRPVMLNRAPTL
+816 DRPVMLNRAPTL

-866 VHVPLSAMAVNET
+866 VHVPLSAMAVYET

-884 SINNMLSPASGDPLV
+884 STNNMLSPASGDPLV

-914 EDKDAKGAGGVF
+914 LVTGAKGAGGVF
-926 YDIHEARI
+926 YDIDEARI
-934 AYSEGLIDLRAPV
+934 AYSDGQLDLRAPI
-947 TVLCVAGAEGRVETT
+947 TVLKVSGAEGKLETT

-971 IPDALGF
+971 IPNALGY
-978 KNHLM
+978 KNQLM
-983 DRAAIKDLTSE
+983 DRGAIKDLTSE

-1001 QETARALDRIKEMGF
+1001 EETARALDSIKDMGF

-1028 NDIQVSERKQDI
+1028 NDIQVSERKRDI
-1040 LADAGHKVAE
+1040 LDSAGQKVAE

-1056 MGMMTEAEKYERVIE
+1056 MGMMTEEEKYERIID
-1071 TWTQASDAMEKMVQ
+1071 TWTEASDDMQQVVESEMA
-1085 EGLENNSYGGVAV
+1085 NYGGVAV

-1124 GGYIIERP
+1124 EGRIIERP

-1185 YDCEFAEPFYVEP
+1185 SDCEFAEPFYVEP
-1198 RPNGSGGAGF
+1198 RPDDPTLSN
-1208 SAAESRHM
+1208 
-1216 DLPDGSGGA
+1216 LP
-1225 SFSAIESRHM
+1225 
-1235 DLPDLRF
+1235 
-1242 GAERR
+1242 ERMV
-1247 FGKDQK
+1247 G
-1253 QTSPRME
+1253 RM
-1260 LPDLGAGMDE
+1260 
-1270 LFSKV
+1270 
-1275 GGILLSIVEQITVA
+1275 
-1289 LSRQISDD
+1289 
-1297 HFLEKVQKF
+1297 
-1306 DITAAAEISNPR
+1306 
-1318 TDEII
+1318 
-1323 VRQDEVITPEIYEE
+1323 
-1337 IKKANK
+1337 
-1343 ANAPGF
+1343 
-1349 FDEINKIIH
+1349 
-1358 AEDEATREAVTKA
+1358 
-1371 TIEAIIDAHL
+1371 
-1381 IKEIPMYYTS
+1381 
-1391 GLKERIAGRIAGDV
+1391 AGDV
-1405 IAAPRSGEIIV
+1405 IADPTSGEIIV

-1424 EIAEQIAYAR
+1424 ALATAIRDAGID
-1434 IYRVPVRSPLT
+1434 RVPVRSPLT

-1454 LCYGRLPATGQ
+1454 MCYGRLPATGK

-1521 AGVLTHIDGMV
+1521 AGVLTHIDGAI

-1545 VIYDEEERHEYPL
+1545 VTYDEEERHDYVL
-1558 PEGAIRLVERGEPVA
+1558 PAGAIRLVERGEPVE
-1573 EGSLL
+1573 EGKLL
-1578 AVVVRPDALA
+1578 AVVLNTSSSPSTDGDEETGAALA
-1588 GAAVAEADAPDTA
+1588 N
-1601 LAEATDMVLADANVV
+1601 TDVV
-1616 QEIRSEYLGEAEV
+1616 NEIRSDFQGEAEV
-1629 SDDRITVV
+1629 TSDGVTVV

-1642 SRAYD
+1642 SRVYD
-1647 VSNQMSLKVQDGQQV
+1647 VSSQMTLKVANNQQV

-1675 RELLDIRGVEGLQH
+1675 RELLDIRGLEGLQH

-1697 VYRSQGVG
+1697 VYRSQGVS

-1728 DTEFISG
+1728 DTEFIPG

-1745 QNAQVFAEGGEPA
+1745 QNAQVLAEGGEPA

-1822 LDVEN
+1822 LQAEKE
-1827 AFALGEGQD
+1827 FALREAMDEFGGELAPSWLSGEG
-1836 EYESEL
+1836 EI
-1842 VAPWLYSDGEM
+1842 
-1853 PEGLVASFGRPPLD
+1853 
-1867 APGEAIDDEIISGQ
+1867 PGEFVVLEGAEELIDEELIAGQ
-1881 PLSPFGGIGLGDAG
+1881 APSPFGGAAIGGAG
-1895 YQIRTAEEEDESL
+1895 FQIRTAEEEDEL
-1908 RRAQSL
+1908 VRRAQSL
-1914 TDSDSEIDRE
+1914 TDNDSEIDLE
-1924 VEAAAS
+1924 VERTAS
-1930 RIFSPFDDDA
+1930 RIFSPFEEEVEDV
-1940 DDHIPQL
+1940 PRL

>member
-1 MVRMPDTREAPSSDF
+1 MVRMLDNREATSSDF

-26 DQIRAWSSGE
+26 EQITGWSSGE

-51 KDGLFCEKI
+51 KDGLFCERI

-134 TRVLYY
+134 TRILYY
-140 SAYVIT
+140 SAYVIN
-146 QVDIDLMRA
+146 QVDIDLMRE
-155 QLSSHGVEVEQLRE
+155 QLGRHSTEVDELRE
-169 GPLAVGYAAWQRIVD
+169 GPLAVAYGAWQRIAD
-184 RVEAWALESRLHEA
+184 RVSDWALDGSLHEA
-198 ASAIVGPADRLP
+198 VTIITVPAVSLPQALVAAKSALDRLSGVQDP
-210 RTVPNAK
+210 EEGDFT
-217 AALSR
+217 
-222 LVSHAESDRA
+222 AEL
-232 TPAEESADAD
+232 ESV
-242 NADSQAL
+242 
-249 LALATDGMAA
+249 LALAAEGTKAE
-259 ARAAGEVGRLL
+259 RAAYAVGQLL
-270 LAEGVVD
+270 LAEGVID
-277 SPEKLALAAIE
+277 SPDKLAMAAIE
-288 GDPVAKA
+288 GDQVAVA
-295 LSLLHHGG
+295 ISGLHHGNV
-303 QPITDA
+303 PIAEA
-309 LSRQAGYVQAVVD
+309 LEQQSSHAQAVVD
-322 AFAAWRAEPAE
+322 AFNSWRGDPNE
-333 EARDNLDDAAD
+333 ELQDDLVDAVE
-344 RLRDDIA
+344 RLRDDITVVYDEA
-351 AVHDELLLP
+351 LAPAVRGV
-360 ALGDLN
+360 A
-366 AAVTQLRPL
+366 AAVTGVGSA
-375 SFGTAAQQPLS
+375 SFGPTAQQPLS
-386 DDLAEIRRALAEVEQ
+386 DDLAEVEHALSTVEEA
-401 SVRSWNYRRADD
+401 VRSWNYRRSDD
-413 NPDGRGWNLP
+413 NPEGRGWNLP
-423 AFNALLERLS
+423 AFNALLDRLQT
-433 PDSVE
+433 DSTDMKV
-438 SQAIDEL
+438 IGEL
-445 EQRIEFIHNGASYH
+445 ENRIEFIQTDITPA
-459 DQQEEIVIWH
+459 DQQKEIALW
-469 KRLPVLR
+469 RRQLPVLR
-476 DLVSLVGDY
+476 DLIGVVDDY
-485 LLRALAERRKE
+485 LLRAVAERRKE
-496 AVDIIQA
+496 AVDLIQA

-508 WDPTQ
+508 WDPSQ
-513 RPRAVDLDWLW
+513 RPRSVDVDWLW
-524 DDLKLPA
+524 EDLKLPA
-531 AARHNDEL
+531 AARNETEL
-539 PDEFYIARSGSAGL
+539 PDEFYIARSGSPGL
-553 RLTTLSTSRYDRL
+553 HLTTLSTSRYDRL
-566 KPFWGDAFDAEMGSE
+566 KPFWGEAFDAEMGAE
-581 PTLEFLKLLD
+581 PILEFLKLLD
-591 LDLDQE
+591 TDLDQE
-597 RYYTELEMRATSAQI
+597 RYYTELEMRATSSQI

-629 ENRMQDMIMT
+629 ENRMQDMVMT

-686 PSLMIRNEKRM
+686 PGLMIRNEKRM

-708 GRQGKPVKGKRD
+708 GRQGKAVKGKRD
-720 HTLKSLS
+720 HALKSLS

-779 VMHRLVLNSMAPNIK
+779 VMHRLVLSALAPNIK

-807 WQILEDVIK
+807 WHILEDVIK
-816 NRPVMLNRAPTL
+816 DRPVMLNRAPTL

-866 VHVPLSAMAVNET
+866 VHVPLSAMAVYET

-914 EDKDAKGAGGVF
+914 LISDARGAGGVF
-926 YDIHEARI
+926 YDIDEARI
-934 AYSEGLIDLRAPV
+934 AYADGQLDLRAPV
-947 TVLCVAGAEGRVETT
+947 TVLKVPSVEGKIETT

-971 IPDALGF
+971 IPNALGY
-978 KNHLM
+978 KNQLM
-983 DRAAIKDLTSE
+983 DRGAIKDLTSE

-1001 QETARALDRIKEMGF
+1001 EETAIALDKIKEMGF

-1028 NDIQVSERKQDI
+1028 NDIQVSERKKDI
-1040 LADAGHKVAE
+1040 LDAAGQKVAE

-1056 MGMMTEAEKYERVIE
+1056 MGMMTEEEKYERIID
-1071 TWTQASDAMEKMVQ
+1071 TWTQASDDMQQVVESEMA
-1085 EGLENNSYGGVAV
+1085 NYGGVAV

-1124 GGYIIERP
+1124 EGRIIERP

-1185 YDCEFAEPFYVEP
+1185 SDCEFAEPFYVEP
-1198 RPNGSGGAGF
+1198 RPNDPTLSN
-1208 SAAESRHM
+1208 
-1216 DLPDGSGGA
+1216 LP
-1225 SFSAIESRHM
+1225 
-1235 DLPDLRF
+1235 
-1242 GAERR
+1242 ERVV
-1247 FGKDQK
+1247 G
-1253 QTSPRME
+1253 RM
-1260 LPDLGAGMDE
+1260 
-1270 LFSKV
+1270 
-1275 GGILLSIVEQITVA
+1275 
-1289 LSRQISDD
+1289 
-1297 HFLEKVQKF
+1297 
-1306 DITAAAEISNPR
+1306 
-1318 TDEII
+1318 
-1323 VRQDEVITPEIYEE
+1323 
-1337 IKKANK
+1337 
-1343 ANAPGF
+1343 
-1349 FDEINKIIH
+1349 
-1358 AEDEATREAVTKA
+1358 
-1371 TIEAIIDAHL
+1371 
-1381 IKEIPMYYTS
+1381 
-1391 GLKERIAGRIAGDV
+1391 AGDV
-1405 IAAPRSGEIIV
+1405 IADPVSGEIIV

-1424 EIAEQIAYAR
+1424 ELAAAIREAGID
-1434 IYRVPVRSPLT
+1434 RVPVRSPLS
-1445 CQTRRGICQ
+1445 CHTRRGICQ
-1454 LCYGRLPATGQ
+1454 MCYGRLPATGQ

-1521 AGVLTHIDGMV
+1521 AGVLTHIDGGISV
-1532 SIEEDPNGSRRIR
+1532 EEDPNGSRRIR
-1545 VIYDEEERHEYPL
+1545 VTYDEEERHDYAL
-1558 PEGAIRLVERGEPVA
+1558 PPGAIRLVERGEPVE
-1573 EGSLL
+1573 EGKLL
-1578 AVVVRPDALA
+1578 AVVLNTQSKPAA
-1588 GAAVAEADAPDTA
+1588 GGDGESTTA
-1601 LAEATDMVLADANVV
+1601 LANTDVV
-1616 QEIRSEYLGEAEV
+1616 NEIRSDFQGEAEV
-1629 SDDRITVV
+1629 TADGVTVV

-1642 SRAYD
+1642 SRVYD
-1647 VSNQMSLKVQDGQQV
+1647 VSSQMTLKVTNGQQV

-1675 RELLDIRGVEGLQH
+1675 RELLDIRGLEGLQH

-1697 VYRSQGVG
+1697 VYRSQGVS

-1728 DTEFISG
+1728 DTEFIPG

-1745 QNAQVFAEGGEPA
+1745 QNAQVLAEGGEPA

-1807 NVIIGRLIPARLESL
+1807 NVIIGRLIPARLDSL
-1822 LDVEN
+1822 LQAEHE
-1827 AFALGEGQD
+1827 FALREVMDDFAGELAPSWLSGDVDIPEEIAGLEGANELIDEELIAGQA
-1836 EYESEL
+1836 
-1842 VAPWLYSDGEM
+1842 AP
-1853 PEGLVASFGRPPLD
+1853 
-1867 APGEAIDDEIISGQ
+1867 Q
-1881 PLSPFGGIGLGDAG
+1881 FGGPGIGDAG
-1895 YQIRTAEEEDESL
+1895 FQIRTAEEEDEL
-1908 RRAQSL
+1908 VRRAQSL
-1914 TDSDSEIDRE
+1914 TDNDSEIDRE
-1924 VEAAAS
+1924 VELTAS
-1930 RIFSPFDDDA
+1930 RVFSPFEEEDED
-1940 DDHIPQL
+1940 IPRL

>member
-1 MVRMPDTREAPSSDF
+1 MVRMLDNREATSSDF

-26 DQIRAWSSGE
+26 EQIAGWSSGE

-51 KDGLFCEKI
+51 KDGLFCERI

-134 TRVLYY
+134 TRILYY
-140 SAYVIT
+140 SAYVIN
-146 QVDIDLMRA
+146 QVDIDLMRE
-155 QLSSHGVEVEQLRE
+155 QLERHSTEVDELRE
-169 GPLAVGYAAWQRIVD
+169 GPLAVAYGAWQRIAD
-184 RVEAWALESRLHEA
+184 RVGDWALEGSLHEA
-198 ASAIVGPADRLP
+198 VSIITAPSETLPQAVAGAKSALDRL
-210 RTVPNAK
+210 
-217 AALSR
+217 
-222 LVSHAESDRA
+222 SDA
-232 TPAEESADAD
+232 TDPTEGDFTADLEF
-242 NADSQAL
+242 L
-249 LALATDGMAA
+249 LNLATEGIKAE
-259 ARAAGEVGRLL
+259 RAAYEVGRLL
-270 LAEGVVD
+270 LAEGVID
-277 SPEKLALAAIE
+277 SPDKLAMAAIE
-288 GDPVAKA
+288 GDQVAVA
-295 LSLLHHGG
+295 ISGLHHGSR
-303 QPITDA
+303 PIAEA
-309 LSRQAGYVQAVVD
+309 LDQQSSRSQAVVD
-322 AFAAWRAEPAE
+322 AFNAWRGDPSE
-333 EARDNLDDAAD
+333 ELQDDLFDAVE
-344 RLRDDIA
+344 RLRDDITIVYDEA
-351 AVHDELLLP
+351 LAPAVSGV
-360 ALGDLN
+360 A
-366 AAVTQLRPL
+366 AAVTGVGSA
-375 SFGTAAQQPLS
+375 SFGPTAQQPLS
-386 DDLAEIRRALAEVEQ
+386 DDLAEIEHALTTVEQ
-401 SVRSWNYRRADD
+401 AVRSWNYRRSDD
-413 NPDGRGWNLP
+413 NPEGRGWNLP
-423 AFNALLERLS
+423 AFNALLDRLQ
-433 PDSVE
+433 PDSTDMKV
-438 SQAIDEL
+438 IGEL
-445 EQRIEFIHNGASYH
+445 EDRIEFIQTDIAPDN
-459 DQQEEIVIWH
+459 QRKEISLW
-469 KRLPVLR
+469 RRQLPILR
-476 DLVSLVGDY
+476 DLLGVVDDY
-485 LLRALAERRKE
+485 LLRAVSERRKE
-496 AVDIIQA
+496 AVDLIQA

-508 WDPTQ
+508 WDPSQ
-513 RPRAVDLDWLW
+513 RPRTADVAWLW

-531 AARHNDEL
+531 AMRNETEL
-539 PDEFYIARSGSAGL
+539 PDEFYIARSGSPGL
-553 RLTTLSTSRYDRL
+553 HLTTLSTSRYDRL
-566 KPFWGDAFDAEMGSE
+566 KPFWGEAFDAEMGAE
-581 PTLEFLKLLD
+581 PILEFLKLLD
-591 LDLDQE
+591 TDLDQE
-597 RYYTELEMRATSAQI
+597 RYYTELEMRATSSQI

-686 PSLMIRNEKRM
+686 PGLMIRNEKRM

-708 GRQGKPVKGKRD
+708 GRQGKAVKGKRD
-720 HTLKSLS
+720 HALKSLS

-779 VMHRLVLNSMAPNIK
+779 VMHRLVLSALAPNIK

-807 WQILEDVIK
+807 WHILEDVIK
-816 NRPVMLNRAPTL
+816 DRPVMLNRAPTL

-866 VHVPLSAMAVNET
+866 VHVPLSAMAVYET

-884 SINNMLSPASGDPLV
+884 STNNMLSPASGDPLV

-914 EDKDAKGAGGVF
+914 LVTGAKGAGGVF
-926 YDIHEARI
+926 YDIDEARI
-934 AYSEGLIDLRAPV
+934 AYSDGQLDLRAPI
-947 TVLCVAGAEGRVETT
+947 TVLKVSGAEGKLETT

-971 IPDALGF
+971 IPNALGY
-978 KNHLM
+978 KNQLM
-983 DRAAIKDLTSE
+983 DRGAIKDLTSE

-1001 QETARALDRIKEMGF
+1001 EETARALDSIKDMGF

-1028 NDIQVSERKQDI
+1028 NDIQVSERKRDI
-1040 LADAGHKVAE
+1040 LDSAGQKVAE

-1056 MGMMTEAEKYERVIE
+1056 MGMMTEEEKYERIID
-1071 TWTQASDAMEKMVQ
+1071 TWTEASDDMQQVVESEMA
-1085 EGLENNSYGGVAV
+1085 NYGGVAV

-1124 GGYIIERP
+1124 EGRIIERP

-1185 YDCEFAEPFYVEP
+1185 SDCEFAEPFYVEP
-1198 RPNGSGGAGF
+1198 RPDDPTLSN
-1208 SAAESRHM
+1208 
-1216 DLPDGSGGA
+1216 LP
-1225 SFSAIESRHM
+1225 
-1235 DLPDLRF
+1235 
-1242 GAERR
+1242 ERMV
-1247 FGKDQK
+1247 G
-1253 QTSPRME
+1253 RM
-1260 LPDLGAGMDE
+1260 
-1270 LFSKV
+1270 
-1275 GGILLSIVEQITVA
+1275 
-1289 LSRQISDD
+1289 
-1297 HFLEKVQKF
+1297 
-1306 DITAAAEISNPR
+1306 
-1318 TDEII
+1318 
-1323 VRQDEVITPEIYEE
+1323 
-1337 IKKANK
+1337 
-1343 ANAPGF
+1343 
-1349 FDEINKIIH
+1349 
-1358 AEDEATREAVTKA
+1358 
-1371 TIEAIIDAHL
+1371 
-1381 IKEIPMYYTS
+1381 
-1391 GLKERIAGRIAGDV
+1391 AGDV
-1405 IAAPRSGEIIV
+1405 IADPTSGEIIV

-1424 EIAEQIAYAR
+1424 ALATAIRDAGID
-1434 IYRVPVRSPLT
+1434 RVPVRSPLT

-1454 LCYGRLPATGQ
+1454 MCYGRLPATGK

-1521 AGVLTHIDGMV
+1521 AGVLTHIDGAI

-1545 VIYDEEERHEYPL
+1545 VTYDEEERHDYVL
-1558 PEGAIRLVERGEPVA
+1558 PAGAIRLVERGEPVE
-1573 EGSLL
+1573 EGKLL
-1578 AVVVRPDALA
+1578 AVVLNTSSSPSTDGDEETGAALA
-1588 GAAVAEADAPDTA
+1588 N
-1601 LAEATDMVLADANVV
+1601 TDVV
-1616 QEIRSEYLGEAEV
+1616 NEIRSDFQGEAEV
-1629 SDDRITVV
+1629 TSDGVTVV

-1642 SRAYD
+1642 SRVYD
-1647 VSNQMSLKVQDGQQV
+1647 VSSQMTLKVANNQQV

-1675 RELLDIRGVEGLQH
+1675 RELLDIRGLEGLQH

-1697 VYRSQGVG
+1697 VYRSQGVS

-1728 DTEFISG
+1728 DTEFIPG

-1745 QNAQVFAEGGEPA
+1745 QNAQVLAEGGEPA

-1822 LDVEN
+1822 LQAEKE
-1827 AFALGEGQD
+1827 FALREAMDEFGGELAPSWLSGEG
-1836 EYESEL
+1836 EI
-1842 VAPWLYSDGEM
+1842 
-1853 PEGLVASFGRPPLD
+1853 
-1867 APGEAIDDEIISGQ
+1867 PGEFVVLEGAEELIDEELIAGQ
-1881 PLSPFGGIGLGDAG
+1881 APSPFGGAAIGGAG
-1895 YQIRTAEEEDESL
+1895 FQIRTAEEEDEL
-1908 RRAQSL
+1908 VRRAQSL
-1914 TDSDSEIDRE
+1914 TDNDSEIDRE
-1924 VEAAAS
+1924 VELTAS
-1930 RIFSPFDDDA
+1930 RIFSPFEEEEEDV
-1940 DDHIPQL
+1940 PRL